1 MEGTAMNISYWTCS
15 EEGYHFHWEG
25 DSPQW
30 EDIHTE
36 LDMLE
41 MEGKA
46 AKVGD
51 SYRISHETA
60 VSFSR
65 DERELLTLP
74 PIFPYPLFV
83 GKEGLPQN
91 NSFRLKVNF
100 QKADG
105 TYFMNPEV
113 IGSYIDI
120 RPVCCYMCS
129 EAQYAILKSASS
141 CNAEIGRLK
150 EREKILACSLR
161 YVALIKENAKKI
173 DARLD
178 PFLEKIDVVAPDYLS
193 ISVEEDTDGTYYA
206 SPVILNAD
214 GSPYGE
220 KDASEFGR
228 KFKNGSKAQRSY
240 MGKDRTY
247 YVFDQEQQDGLQ
259 QIKEAR
265 KLTKEQAKTLVM
277 SPQSVF
283 TGAPFRFDRSEYSD
297 RVIDYGA
304 FIAKNYPYL
313 NGIEGG
319 WVPEE
324 GSGGREDLDGIDELD
339 EPEVTDENVAILKEL
354 IENALV
360 NGKSSISYQ
369 EKTYKLTSAFIEK
382 VMKYKEQGEGS
393 QEGAFGGRAGKDG
406 ETDITDGDE
415 DLTYKL
421 DYEFGGV
428 DGETDI
434 TDGDE
439 DGEKPKED
447 RGNLISEENSES
459 VGYEQANEQRR
470 QKRRKARFQ
479 KLGADLSM
487 EQVLSGF
494 KDDVVPFSYQKE
506 GIRWMAQ
513 NWKAGYQGVLLA
525 DDMGLG
531 KTMQV
536 LGLISGIKNAYGE
549 KDMNSVLVVAPVSL
563 LANWESEFIHFV
575 KEGVFEEIVPLY
587 GNSFRDFKRGH
598 DLRLDFSPVA
608 KNRIVLTSY
617 ETLRNYD
624 ISFGCIDWSFMVLD
638 EAQKIKNPVTLITN
652 AVKSMKY
659 DFAIAITGT
668 PVENAW
674 VDLWSIMDFVEPG
687 RLRDLKNF
695 CNTYQNQLRKLQGD
709 MAGQEA
715 LGKKL
720 EQELQPIFLRRQKTD
735 YLEGLPHKEVIPNP
749 VLMPP
754 VQREAYEKIIAVA
767 KKRKKKDILQVIAM
781 LRDTSLCPYLT
792 SYADSTFENMSV
804 DAFFNMSARLKA
816 TFQALVNIKA
826 RKEKVLIFV
835 TSRKMQRILKR
846 FLEKAFGI
854 SIQPPINGEL
864 IGLKRQQIVDAFNQK
879 EGFAILILSAEAGGV
894 GFNITAAN
902 HVIHLSRCWNPAKE
916 DQATDRVYR
925 IGQKK
930 EVHVYLP
937 IAQYEGGDSFDVKLD
952 RLLQYKRSLSQSVIF
967 PTADTEVDG
976 QDMYN
981 ELVGWNNDMESGSA
995 CSTSS
1000 YWTIEDTDKVT
1011 GDVFERMVA
1020 KLYASIPGYAAEE
1033 TKQTNNYGVDVVV
1046 ETDQKS
1052 RRGLL
1057 VRCQQMMGESLPHD
1071 SVEAIYSAI
1080 PFYEKKLGYHFSGVV
1095 VTNALDFTSHDKER
1109 AAAAGVKLIARQDL
1123 TKLLERYPLEKDL
1136 L

>member
-113 IGSYIDI
+113 IGSYIEI
-120 RPVCCYMCS
+120 RPGCCYMCS

-178 PFLEKIDVVAPDYLS
+178 LFLEKIDVVAPDYLS
-193 ISVEEDTDGTYYA
+193 ISVKEDTDGTYYA

-259 QIKEAR
+259 QIKKAR
-265 KLTKEQAKTLVM
+265 KLTKEQAKTLFL

-297 RVIDYGA
+297 RVLDYGA
-304 FIAKNYPYL
+304 FIAKNYLYL
-313 NGIEGG
+313 KGIEGG
-319 WVPEE
+319 WLPEE
-324 GSGGREDLDGIDELD
+324 GSVGREDLDGIDEFD
-339 EPEVTDENVAILKEL
+339 EPEVTEENVAILKEL
-354 IENALV
+354 VKKALS
-360 NGKSSISYQ
+360 NSKSSIAYQ
-369 EKTYKLTSAFIEK
+369 GKTYKLTGAFIEK
-382 VMKYKEQGEGS
+382 VM
-393 QEGAFGGRAGKDG
+393 GKDDV
-406 ETDITDGDE
+406 TDST
-415 DLTYKL
+415 
-421 DYEFGGV
+421 GGSA
-428 DGETDI
+428 
-434 TDGDE
+434 

-447 RGNLISEENSES
+447 KGNLISEENAES

-470 QKRRKARFQ
+470 KKRREARFQ

-494 KDDVVPFSYQKE
+494 KDSVVPFSYQKE

-536 LGLISGIKNAYGE
+536 LGLISGVKNAYAE

-575 KEGVFEEIVPLY
+575 KEGIFEEIVPLY

-638 EAQKIKNPVTLITN
+638 EAQKIKNPAALITN

-695 CNTYQNQLRKLQGD
+695 CNTYQNQLKKLQGD

-735 YLEGLPHKEVIPNP
+735 YLEGLPHKEVIPKP

-767 KKRKKKDILQVIAM
+767 KKGKKKDILQVIAM
-781 LRDTSLCPYLT
+781 LRDTSLCPHLT

-804 DAFFNMSARLKA
+804 DVFFNMSARLKA
-816 TFQALVNIKA
+816 TFQTLVNIKA

-925 IGQKK
+925 IGQEK

-952 RLLQYKRSLSQSVIF
+952 QLLQYKRSLSQSVIF

-981 ELVGWNNDMESGSA
+981 ELVGWNNVMESESA
-995 CSTSS
+995 CGTSS

-1052 RRGLL
+1052 RQGLL
-1057 VRCQQMMGESLPHD
+1057 VGCRQMMGASLSHD
-1071 SVEAIYSAI
+1071 SVEAICSAI
-1080 PFYEKKLGYHFSGVV
+1080 PFYEKQRGYHFSGVV

-1136 L
+1136 YMM

>member
-1 MEGTAMNISYWTCS
+1 M
-15 EEGYHFHWEG
+15 
-25 DSPQW
+25 
-30 EDIHTE
+30 
-36 LDMLE
+36 
-41 MEGKA
+41 
-46 AKVGD
+46 
-51 SYRISHETA
+51 
-60 VSFSR
+60 
-65 DERELLTLP
+65 
-74 PIFPYPLFV
+74 
-83 GKEGLPQN
+83 
-91 NSFRLKVNF
+91 
-100 QKADG
+100 
-105 TYFMNPEV
+105 
-113 IGSYIDI
+113 
-120 RPVCCYMCS
+120 
-129 EAQYAILKSASS
+129 
-141 CNAEIGRLK
+141 
-150 EREKILACSLR
+150 
-161 YVALIKENAKKI
+161 
-173 DARLD
+173 
-178 PFLEKIDVVAPDYLS
+178 
-193 ISVEEDTDGTYYA
+193 
-206 SPVILNAD
+206 
-214 GSPYGE
+214 
-220 KDASEFGR
+220 
-228 KFKNGSKAQRSY
+228 
-240 MGKDRTY
+240 
-247 YVFDQEQQDGLQ
+247 
-259 QIKEAR
+259 
-265 KLTKEQAKTLVM
+265 
-277 SPQSVF
+277 
-283 TGAPFRFDRSEYSD
+283 
-297 RVIDYGA
+297 
-304 FIAKNYPYL
+304 
-313 NGIEGG
+313 
-319 WVPEE
+319 
-324 GSGGREDLDGIDELD
+324 
-339 EPEVTDENVAILKEL
+339 AILKEL
-354 IENALV
+354 IENAFAK
-360 NGKSSISYQ
+360 NKSSISYQ
-369 EKTYKLTSAFIEK
+369 GKTYKLTGAFIEK
-382 VMKYKEQGEGS
+382 VM
-393 QEGAFGGRAGKDG
+393 GKDDV
-406 ETDITDGDE
+406 TDST
-415 DLTYKL
+415 
-421 DYEFGGV
+421 GGNA
-428 DGETDI
+428 
-434 TDGDE
+434 
-439 DGEKPKED
+439 DGEKPKKD
-447 RGNLISEENSES
+447 RGNLISEENAES

-470 QKRRKARFQ
+470 QKRREARFQ
-479 KLGADLSM
+479 KLGANLSM

-695 CNTYQNQLRKLQGD
+695 CNTYQNQLKKLQGD

-735 YLEGLPHKEVIPNP
+735 YLEGLPHKEVIPKP

-754 VQREAYEKIIAVA
+754 VQREAYEKIIADA
-767 KKRKKKDILQVIAM
+767 KKGKKKDILKVIAM
-781 LRDTSLCPYLT
+781 LRDTSLCPHLT

-804 DAFFNMSARLKA
+804 DVFFNMSARLKA

-952 RLLQYKRSLSQSVIF
+952 QLLQYKRSLSQSVIF

-1000 YWTIEDTDKVT
+1000 HWTIEDTDKVT

-1057 VRCQQMMGESLPHD
+1057 VRCQQMMGASLSHD

-1136 L
+1136 YMM

>member
-113 IGSYIDI
+113 IGSYVAIL
-120 RPVCCYMCS
+120 PGCGYMCS

-247 YVFDQEQQDGLQ
+247 YVFDQEQQNGLQ

-265 KLTKEQAKTLVM
+265 KLTKEQAKTLVL

-313 NGIEGG
+313 EGIEGG
-319 WVPEE
+319 WLPEE
-324 GSGGREDLDGIDELD
+324 GSVGREALDGIDELD

-354 IENALV
+354 IENALAKS
-360 NGKSSISYQ
+360 KSSIAYQ
-369 EKTYKLTSAFIEK
+369 GKTYKLTGAFIEK
-382 VMKYKEQGEGS
+382 VM
-393 QEGAFGGRAGKDG
+393 GKDDV
-406 ETDITDGDE
+406 TDST
-415 DLTYKL
+415 
-421 DYEFGGV
+421 GGSA
-428 DGETDI
+428 
-434 TDGDE
+434 

-447 RGNLISEENSES
+447 KGNLISEENSES

-470 QKRRKARFQ
+470 QKRREARFQ

-536 LGLISGIKNAYGE
+536 LGLISGIKNAYGG

-638 EAQKIKNPVTLITN
+638 EAQKIKNPAALITN

-695 CNTYQNQLRKLQGD
+695 CNTYQNQLKKLQGD

-735 YLEGLPHKEVIPNP
+735 YLEGLPHKEVIPKP

-767 KKRKKKDILQVIAM
+767 KKGKKKDILQVIAM
-781 LRDTSLCPYLT
+781 LRDTSLCPHLT

-804 DAFFNMSARLKA
+804 DVFFNMSARLKA
-816 TFQALVNIKA
+816 TFQTLVNIKA

-846 FLEKAFGI
+846 FLEKAFRI

-864 IGLKRQQIVDAFNQK
+864 IGLKRQQIVDDFNQK

-925 IGQKK
+925 IGQEK
-930 EVHVYLP
+930 EVYVYLP

-952 RLLQYKRSLSQSVIF
+952 QLLQYKRSLSQSVIF

-981 ELVGWNNDMESGSA
+981 ELVGWNNVMGSESA
-995 CSTSS
+995 CGTSS

-1052 RRGLL
+1052 RQGLL
-1057 VRCQQMMGESLPHD
+1057 VGCRQMMGASLSHD
-1071 SVEAIYSAI
+1071 SVEAICSAI
-1080 PFYEKKLGYHFSGVV
+1080 PFYEKQRGYHFSGVV

-1136 L
+1136 YMM

>member
-1 MEGTAMNISYWTCS
+1 MEGIAMNISYWTCS

-46 AKVGD
+46 VKVGD

-113 IGSYIDI
+113 IGSYIEI
-120 RPVCCYMCS
+120 RPGCCYMCS

-265 KLTKEQAKTLVM
+265 KLTKEQAKTLVL

-283 TGAPFRFDRSEYSD
+283 TGAPFRFDRGEYSD
-297 RVIDYGA
+297 RVIEYGA
-304 FIAKNYPYL
+304 FIAKKYPYL

-319 WVPEE
+319 WLPEE
-324 GSGGREDLDGIDELD
+324 GSVGREYLDGIDELD
-339 EPEVTDENVAILKEL
+339 EPEVTEENVAILKEL
-354 IENALV
+354 IENAFAK
-360 NGKSSISYQ
+360 NKSSISYQ
-369 EKTYKLTSAFIEK
+369 GKTYKLTGAFIEK
-382 VMKYKEQGEGS
+382 VMGKNDVTDSTGGS
-393 QEGAFGGRAGKDG
+393 AN
-406 ETDITDGDE
+406 
-415 DLTYKL
+415 
-421 DYEFGGV
+421 
-428 DGETDI
+428 
-434 TDGDE
+434 
-439 DGEKPKED
+439 GEKPKED
-447 RGNLISEENSES
+447 RGNLISEENAES

-470 QKRRKARFQ
+470 QKRREARFQ

-494 KDDVVPFSYQKE
+494 KDSVVPFSYQKE

-536 LGLISGIKNAYGE
+536 LGLISGVKNAYGE

-638 EAQKIKNPVTLITN
+638 EAQKIKNPAALITN

-695 CNTYQNQLRKLQGD
+695 CNTYQNQLKKLQGD

-735 YLEGLPHKEVIPNP
+735 YLEGLPHKEVIPKP

-767 KKRKKKDILQVIAM
+767 KKGKKKDILQVIAM
-781 LRDTSLCPYLT
+781 LRDTSLCPHLT

-804 DAFFNMSARLKA
+804 DVFFNMSARLKA
-816 TFQALVNIKA
+816 TFQTLVNIKA

-925 IGQKK
+925 IGQEK

-952 RLLQYKRSLSQSVIF
+952 QLLQYKRSLSQSVIF

-981 ELVGWNNDMESGSA
+981 ELVGWNNVMESESA
-995 CSTSS
+995 CGTSS

-1052 RRGLL
+1052 RQGLL
-1057 VRCQQMMGESLPHD
+1057 VGCRQMMGASLPHD
-1071 SVEAIYSAI
+1071 SVEAICSAI
-1080 PFYEKKLGYHFSGVV
+1080 PFYEKKRGYHFSGVV

-1136 L
+1136 YMM

>member
-46 AKVGD
+46 VKVGD

-91 NSFRLKVNF
+91 NSFSLKVNF

-113 IGSYIDI
+113 IGSYIEI
-120 RPVCCYMCS
+120 RPGCCYMCS

-193 ISVEEDTDGTYYA
+193 ISVKEDTDGTYYA
-206 SPVILNAD
+206 SPIILNAD

-265 KLTKEQAKTLVM
+265 KLTKEQAKTLLL

-283 TGAPFRFDRSEYSD
+283 TGAPFRFDRGEYSD
-297 RVIDYGA
+297 RVIEYGA
-304 FIAKNYPYL
+304 FIAKKYPYL

-319 WVPEE
+319 WLPEE
-324 GSGGREDLDGIDELD
+324 GSVGREDLDGIDELD

-354 IENALV
+354 IKNALV
-360 NGKSSISYQ
+360 NGQSSISYQ
-369 EKTYKLTSAFIEK
+369 GKTYKLTSAFIEK
-382 VMKYKEQGEGS
+382 VMKYKEQGEGLRK
-393 QEGAFGGRAGKDG
+393 GALGGRAGKDG
-406 ETDITDGDE
+406 ETDIT
-415 DLTYKL
+415 
-421 DYEFGGV
+421 GGSA
-428 DGETDI
+428 
-434 TDGDE
+434 
-439 DGEKPKED
+439 DGEKPKKD
-447 RGNLISEENSES
+447 RGNLISEENAES

-470 QKRRKARFQ
+470 QKRREARFQ

-695 CNTYQNQLRKLQGD
+695 CNTYQNQLKKLQGD

-735 YLEGLPHKEVIPNP
+735 YLEGLPHKEVIPKP

-767 KKRKKKDILQVIAM
+767 KKGKKKDILKVIAM
-781 LRDTSLCPYLT
+781 LRDTSLCPHLT

-804 DAFFNMSARLKA
+804 DAFFNMS
-816 TFQALVNIKA
+816 
-826 RKEKVLIFV
+826 
-835 TSRKMQRILKR
+835 
-846 FLEKAFGI
+846 
-854 SIQPPINGEL
+854 
-864 IGLKRQQIVDAFNQK
+864 
-879 EGFAILILSAEAGGV
+879 
-894 GFNITAAN
+894 
-902 HVIHLSRCWNPAKE
+902 
-916 DQATDRVYR
+916 
-925 IGQKK
+925 
-930 EVHVYLP
+930 
-937 IAQYEGGDSFDVKLD
+937 
-952 RLLQYKRSLSQSVIF
+952 
-967 PTADTEVDG
+967 
-976 QDMYN
+976 
-981 ELVGWNNDMESGSA
+981 
-995 CSTSS
+995 
-1000 YWTIEDTDKVT
+1000 
-1011 GDVFERMVA
+1011 
-1020 KLYASIPGYAAEE
+1020 
-1033 TKQTNNYGVDVVV
+1033 
-1046 ETDQKS
+1046 
-1052 RRGLL
+1052 RG
-1057 VRCQQMMGESLPHD
+1057 
-1071 SVEAIYSAI
+1071 
-1080 PFYEKKLGYHFSGVV
+1080 
-1095 VTNALDFTSHDKER
+1095 
-1109 AAAAGVKLIARQDL
+1109 
-1123 TKLLERYPLEKDL
+1123 
-1136 L
+1136 

>member
-100 QKADG
+100 QKADE

-113 IGSYIDI
+113 IGSYIEI
-120 RPVCCYMCS
+120 RPGCCYMCS
-129 EAQYAILKSASS
+129 EEQYAILKSASS

-193 ISVEEDTDGTYYA
+193 ISVKEDTDGTYYA

-259 QIKEAR
+259 QIKKAR
-265 KLTKEQAKTLVM
+265 KLTKEQAKTLVL

-283 TGAPFRFDRSEYSD
+283 TGAPFRFDRGEYSD
-297 RVIDYGA
+297 RVIEYGA
-304 FIAKNYPYL
+304 FIAKKYPYL

-319 WVPEE
+319 WLPEE
-324 GSGGREDLDGIDELD
+324 GSVGREDLDGIDELD
-339 EPEVTDENVAILKEL
+339 EPEVTEENVAILKEL
-354 IENALV
+354 IENAFAK
-360 NGKSSISYQ
+360 NKSSISYQ
-369 EKTYKLTSAFIEK
+369 GKTYKLTGAFIEK
-382 VMKYKEQGEGS
+382 VMGKNDVTDSTGGS
-393 QEGAFGGRAGKDG
+393 A
-406 ETDITDGDE
+406 
-415 DLTYKL
+415 
-421 DYEFGGV
+421 
-428 DGETDI
+428 
-434 TDGDE
+434 

-447 RGNLISEENSES
+447 RGNLISEENAES

-470 QKRRKARFQ
+470 QKRREARFQ

-536 LGLISGIKNAYGE
+536 LGLISGVKNAYGE

-695 CNTYQNQLRKLQGD
+695 CNTYQNQLKKLQGD

-735 YLEGLPHKEVIPNP
+735 YLEGLPHKQVIPKP

-754 VQREAYEKIIAVA
+754 VQREAYEKIIADA
-767 KKRKKKDILQVIAM
+767 KKGKKKDILKVIAM
-781 LRDTSLCPYLT
+781 LRDTSLCPHLT

-826 RKEKVLIFV
+826 R
-835 TSRKMQRILKR
+835 
-846 FLEKAFGI
+846 
-854 SIQPPINGEL
+854 
-864 IGLKRQQIVDAFNQK
+864 
-879 EGFAILILSAEAGGV
+879 
-894 GFNITAAN
+894 
-902 HVIHLSRCWNPAKE
+902 
-916 DQATDRVYR
+916 
-925 IGQKK
+925 
-930 EVHVYLP
+930 
-937 IAQYEGGDSFDVKLD
+937 
-952 RLLQYKRSLSQSVIF
+952 
-967 PTADTEVDG
+967 
-976 QDMYN
+976 
-981 ELVGWNNDMESGSA
+981 
-995 CSTSS
+995 
-1000 YWTIEDTDKVT
+1000 
-1011 GDVFERMVA
+1011 
-1020 KLYASIPGYAAEE
+1020 
-1033 TKQTNNYGVDVVV
+1033 
-1046 ETDQKS
+1046 
-1052 RRGLL
+1052 
-1057 VRCQQMMGESLPHD
+1057 
-1071 SVEAIYSAI
+1071 
-1080 PFYEKKLGYHFSGVV
+1080 
-1095 VTNALDFTSHDKER
+1095 
-1109 AAAAGVKLIARQDL
+1109 
-1123 TKLLERYPLEKDL
+1123 
-1136 L
+1136 

>member
-1 MEGTAMNISYWTCS
+1 MNISYWTCS

-46 AKVGD
+46 VKVGD
-51 SYRISHETA
+51 FYRISHETA

-120 RPVCCYMCS
+120 RPGCCYMCS

-193 ISVEEDTDGTYYA
+193 ISVKEDTDGTYYA

-220 KDASEFGR
+220 KDANEFGR

-265 KLTKEQAKTLVM
+265 KLTKEQAKTLVL

-283 TGAPFRFDRSEYSD
+283 TGAPFRFDRDEYSD
-297 RVIDYGA
+297 RVIEYGA
-304 FIAKNYPYL
+304 FIAKKYPYL

-319 WVPEE
+319 WLPEE
-324 GSGGREDLDGIDELD
+324 GSVGREDLDGIDELD
-339 EPEVTDENVAILKEL
+339 EPEVTEENVAILKEL
-354 IENALV
+354 IENAFAK
-360 NGKSSISYQ
+360 NKSSISYQ
-369 EKTYKLTSAFIEK
+369 GKTYKLTGAFIEK
-382 VMKYKEQGEGS
+382 VM
-393 QEGAFGGRAGKDG
+393 GKDDV
-406 ETDITDGDE
+406 TDST
-415 DLTYKL
+415 
-421 DYEFGGV
+421 GGSA
-428 DGETDI
+428 
-434 TDGDE
+434 
-439 DGEKPKED
+439 DGEKPKKD
-447 RGNLISEENSES
+447 RGNLISEENAES

-470 QKRRKARFQ
+470 QKRREARFQ

-536 LGLISGIKNAYGE
+536 LGLISGVKNAYGE

-695 CNTYQNQLRKLQGD
+695 CNTYQNQL
-709 MAGQEA
+709 
-715 LGKKL
+715 KKL
-720 EQELQPIFLRRQKTD
+720 H
-735 YLEGLPHKEVIPNP
+735 G
-749 VLMPP
+749 
-754 VQREAYEKIIAVA
+754 
-767 KKRKKKDILQVIAM
+767 
-781 LRDTSLCPYLT
+781 
-792 SYADSTFENMSV
+792 
-804 DAFFNMSARLKA
+804 
-816 TFQALVNIKA
+816 
-826 RKEKVLIFV
+826 
-835 TSRKMQRILKR
+835 
-846 FLEKAFGI
+846 
-854 SIQPPINGEL
+854 
-864 IGLKRQQIVDAFNQK
+864 
-879 EGFAILILSAEAGGV
+879 
-894 GFNITAAN
+894 
-902 HVIHLSRCWNPAKE
+902 
-916 DQATDRVYR
+916 
-925 IGQKK
+925 
-930 EVHVYLP
+930 
-937 IAQYEGGDSFDVKLD
+937 
-952 RLLQYKRSLSQSVIF
+952 
-967 PTADTEVDG
+967 
-976 QDMYN
+976 
-981 ELVGWNNDMESGSA
+981 
-995 CSTSS
+995 
-1000 YWTIEDTDKVT
+1000 
-1011 GDVFERMVA
+1011 
-1020 KLYASIPGYAAEE
+1020 
-1033 TKQTNNYGVDVVV
+1033 
-1046 ETDQKS
+1046 
-1052 RRGLL
+1052 
-1057 VRCQQMMGESLPHD
+1057 
-1071 SVEAIYSAI
+1071 
-1080 PFYEKKLGYHFSGVV
+1080 
-1095 VTNALDFTSHDKER
+1095 
-1109 AAAAGVKLIARQDL
+1109 
-1123 TKLLERYPLEKDL
+1123 
-1136 L
+1136 

>member
-319 WVPEE
+319 WLPEE

-393 QEGAFGGRAGKDG
+393 QEGAFGGRAGK
-406 ETDITDGDE
+406 
-415 DLTYKL
+415 
-421 DYEFGGV
+421 

>member
-1 MEGTAMNISYWTCS
+1 MNTSYWTCS

-113 IGSYIDI
+113 IGSYVAIL
-120 RPVCCYMCS
+120 PGCGYMCS
-129 EAQYAILKSASS
+129 EAQYAILKSVSS

-193 ISVEEDTDGTYYA
+193 ISVKEDTDGTYYA

-247 YVFDQEQQDGLQ
+247 YVFDQEQQNGLQ

-265 KLTKEQAKTLVM
+265 KLTKEQAKTLVL

-297 RVIDYGA
+297 RVIEYGA

-313 NGIEGG
+313 KGIEGG
-319 WVPEE
+319 WLPEE
-324 GSGGREDLDGIDELD
+324 GSVGREDLDGIDEFD
-339 EPEVTDENVAILKEL
+339 EPEVTEENVAILKEL
-354 IENALV
+354 VKKALS
-360 NGKSSISYQ
+360 NSKSSIAYQ
-369 EKTYKLTSAFIEK
+369 GKTYKLTGAFIEK
-382 VMKYKEQGEGS
+382 VM
-393 QEGAFGGRAGKDG
+393 GKDDV
-406 ETDITDGDE
+406 TDST
-415 DLTYKL
+415 
-421 DYEFGGV
+421 GGSA
-428 DGETDI
+428 
-434 TDGDE
+434 
-439 DGEKPKED
+439 DGEKSKED
-447 RGNLISEENSES
+447 KGNLISEENAES

-470 QKRRKARFQ
+470 KKRREARFQ

-494 KDDVVPFSYQKE
+494 KDSVVPFSYQKE

-536 LGLISGIKNAYGE
+536 LGLISGVKNAYAE

-575 KEGVFEEIVPLY
+575 KEGIFEEIVPLY

-638 EAQKIKNPVTLITN
+638 EAQKIKNPAALITN

-695 CNTYQNQLRKLQGD
+695 CNTYQNQLKKLQGD

-735 YLEGLPHKEVIPNP
+735 YLEGLPHKEVIPKP

-767 KKRKKKDILQVIAM
+767 KKGKKKDILQVIAM
-781 LRDTSLCPYLT
+781 LRDTSLCPHLT

-804 DAFFNMSARLKA
+804 DVFFNMSARLKA
-816 TFQALVNIKA
+816 TFQTLVNIKA

-925 IGQKK
+925 IGQEK

-952 RLLQYKRSLSQSVIF
+952 QLLQYKRSLSQSVIF

-981 ELVGWNNDMESGSA
+981 ELVGWNNVMESESA
-995 CSTSS
+995 CGTSS

-1033 TKQTNNYGVDVVV
+1033 TKQTNNYGVDLVV

-1052 RRGLL
+1052 RQGLL
-1057 VRCQQMMGESLPHD
+1057 VGCRQMMGASLSHD
-1071 SVEAIYSAI
+1071 SVEAICSAI
-1080 PFYEKKLGYHFSGVV
+1080 PFYEKQRGYHFSGVV

-1136 L
+1136 YVM

>member
-1 MEGTAMNISYWTCS
+1 MEGEGIAMNISYWTCS

-46 AKVGD
+46 VKVGD

-113 IGSYIDI
+113 IGSYINI
-120 RPVCCYMCS
+120 RPGCCYMCS

-141 CNAEIGRLK
+141 CNAETGRLK

-193 ISVEEDTDGTYYA
+193 ISVKEDTDGTYYA
-206 SPVILNAD
+206 SPIILNAD

-265 KLTKEQAKTLVM
+265 KLTKEQAKTLVL

-283 TGAPFRFDRSEYSD
+283 TGAPFRFDRGEYSD
-297 RVIDYGA
+297 RVIEYGA
-304 FIAKNYPYL
+304 FIAKKYPYL

-319 WVPEE
+319 WLPEE
-324 GSGGREDLDGIDELD
+324 GSVGREDLDGIDELD
-339 EPEVTDENVAILKEL
+339 EPEVTEENVAILKEL
-354 IENALV
+354 IENAFAK
-360 NGKSSISYQ
+360 NKSSISYQ
-369 EKTYKLTSAFIEK
+369 GKTYKLTGAFIEK
-382 VMKYKEQGEGS
+382 VM
-393 QEGAFGGRAGKDG
+393 GKDDV
-406 ETDITDGDE
+406 TDST
-415 DLTYKL
+415 
-421 DYEFGGV
+421 GGSA
-428 DGETDI
+428 
-434 TDGDE
+434 
-439 DGEKPKED
+439 DGEKPKKD
-447 RGNLISEENSES
+447 RGNLISEENAES

-470 QKRRKARFQ
+470 KKRREARFQ

-494 KDDVVPFSYQKE
+494 KDSVVPFSYQKE

-536 LGLISGIKNAYGE
+536 LGLISGVKNAYAE

-575 KEGVFEEIVPLY
+575 KEGIFEEIVPLY
-587 GNSFRDFKRGH
+587 GNSFRDFKRGD

-638 EAQKIKNPVTLITN
+638 EAQKIKNPAALITN

-674 VDLWSIMDFVEPG
+674 VDLWCIMDFVEPG

-695 CNTYQNQLRKLQGD
+695 CNTYQNQLKKLQGD

-735 YLEGLPHKEVIPNP
+735 YLEGLPHKEVIPKP

-767 KKRKKKDILQVIAM
+767 KKGKKKKGDILKVIAM
-781 LRDTSLCPYLT
+781 LRDTSLCPHLT

-804 DAFFNMSARLKA
+804 DVFFNMSARLKA
-816 TFQALVNIKA
+816 TFQTLVNIKA

-864 IGLKRQQIVDAFNQK
+864 LGLKRQQIVDAFNQK

-925 IGQKK
+925 IGQEK

-952 RLLQYKRSLSQSVIF
+952 QLLQYKRSLSQSVIF

-976 QDMYN
+976 EDMYN
-981 ELVGWNNDMESGSA
+981 ELVGWSSVMESGSA
-995 CSTSS
+995 GSS
-1000 YWTIEDTDKVT
+1000 SLYWTIEDTDKVT
-1011 GDVFERMVA
+1011 GDIFERMVA
-1020 KLYASIPGYAAEE
+1020 KLYASIPGYEVEE

-1046 ETDQKS
+1046 YTDRKS
-1052 RRGLL
+1052 RQGLL
-1057 VRCQQMMGESLPHD
+1057 VRCRQMAGESQSHD
-1071 SVEAIYSAI
+1071 SVEAVCSAI
-1080 PFYEKKLGYHFSGVV
+1080 PFYEKERGYRFSGVV
-1095 VTNALDFTSHDKER
+1095 VSNALDFTSHDKER

-1136 L
+1136 YMM

>member
-1 MEGTAMNISYWTCS
+1 
-15 EEGYHFHWEG
+15 
-25 DSPQW
+25 
-30 EDIHTE
+30 
-36 LDMLE
+36 

-113 IGSYIDI
+113 IGSYVAIL
-120 RPVCCYMCS
+120 PGCGYMCS
-129 EAQYAILKSASS
+129 EAQYAILKSVSS

-150 EREKILACSLR
+150 EREKILACNLR

-178 PFLEKIDVVAPDYLS
+178 PFLEKVDVVAPDYLS
-193 ISVEEDTDGTYYA
+193 ISVKEDTDGTYYA

-259 QIKEAR
+259 QIKKAR
-265 KLTKEQAKTLVM
+265 KLTKEQANTLFL

-297 RVIDYGA
+297 RVLDYGA
-304 FIAKNYPYL
+304 FIAKNYLYL
-313 NGIEGG
+313 KGIEGG
-319 WVPEE
+319 WLPEE
-324 GSGGREDLDGIDELD
+324 GSVGREDLDGIDELD

-354 IENALV
+354 IENALAKS
-360 NGKSSISYQ
+360 KSSIAYQ
-369 EKTYKLTSAFIEK
+369 GKTYKLTGAFIEK
-382 VMKYKEQGEGS
+382 VM
-393 QEGAFGGRAGKDG
+393 GKDDV
-406 ETDITDGDE
+406 TDST
-415 DLTYKL
+415 
-421 DYEFGGV
+421 GGSA
-428 DGETDI
+428 
-434 TDGDE
+434 

-447 RGNLISEENSES
+447 KGNLISEENAES

-470 QKRRKARFQ
+470 KKRREARFQ

-494 KDDVVPFSYQKE
+494 KDSVVPFSYQKE

-536 LGLISGIKNAYGE
+536 LGLISGVKNAYAE

-575 KEGVFEEIVPLY
+575 KEGIFEEIVPLY

-638 EAQKIKNPVTLITN
+638 EAQKIKNPAALITN

-695 CNTYQNQLRKLQGD
+695 CNTYQNQLKKLQGD

-735 YLEGLPHKEVIPNP
+735 YLEGLPHKEVIPKP

-767 KKRKKKDILQVIAM
+767 KKGKKKDILQVIAM
-781 LRDTSLCPYLT
+781 LRDTSLCPHLT

-804 DAFFNMSARLKA
+804 DVFFNMSARLKA
-816 TFQALVNIKA
+816 TFQTLVNIKA

-925 IGQKK
+925 IGQEK
-930 EVHVYLP
+930 EVYVYLP

-952 RLLQYKRSLSQSVIF
+952 QLLQYKRSLSQSVIF

-981 ELVGWNNDMESGSA
+981 ELVGWNNVMESESA
-995 CSTSS
+995 CGTSS

-1052 RRGLL
+1052 RQGLL
-1057 VRCQQMMGESLPHD
+1057 VGCRQMMGASLPHD
-1071 SVEAIYSAI
+1071 SVEAICSAI
-1080 PFYEKKLGYHFSGVV
+1080 PFYEKQRGYHFSGVV

-1123 TKLLERYPLEKDL
+1123 TKLLERYPLEKDIYVM
-1136 L
+1136 

>member
-1 MEGTAMNISYWTCS
+1 MEGEGIAMNISYWTCS

-113 IGSYIDI
+113 IGSYIEI
-120 RPVCCYMCS
+120 RPGCCYMCS
-129 EAQYAILKSASS
+129 EEQYAILKSASS

-193 ISVEEDTDGTYYA
+193 ISVKEDTDGTYYA

-265 KLTKEQAKTLVM
+265 KLTKEQAKTLVL

-283 TGAPFRFDRSEYSD
+283 TGAPFRFDRGEYSD
-297 RVIDYGA
+297 RVIEYGA
-304 FIAKNYPYL
+304 FIAKKYPYL

-319 WVPEE
+319 WLPEE
-324 GSGGREDLDGIDELD
+324 GSVGREDLDGIDELD
-339 EPEVTDENVAILKEL
+339 EPEVTEENVAILKEL
-354 IENALV
+354 IENAFAK
-360 NGKSSISYQ
+360 NKSSISYQ
-369 EKTYKLTSAFIEK
+369 GKTYKLTGAFIEK
-382 VMKYKEQGEGS
+382 VM
-393 QEGAFGGRAGKDG
+393 GKDDV
-406 ETDITDGDE
+406 TDST
-415 DLTYKL
+415 
-421 DYEFGGV
+421 GGSA
-428 DGETDI
+428 
-434 TDGDE
+434 
-439 DGEKPKED
+439 DGEKPKKD
-447 RGNLISEENSES
+447 RGNLISEENAES

-470 QKRRKARFQ
+470 QKRREARFQ

-487 EQVLSGF
+487 KQVLSGF

-695 CNTYQNQLRKLQGD
+695 CNTYQNQLKKLQGD

-735 YLEGLPHKEVIPNP
+735 YLEGLPHKEVIPKP

-754 VQREAYEKIIAVA
+754 VQREAYEKIIADA
-767 KKRKKKDILQVIAM
+767 KKGKKKDILKVIAM
-781 LRDTSLCPYLT
+781 LRDTSLCPHLT

-952 RLLQYKRSLSQSVIF
+952 QLLQYKRSLSQSVIF

-981 ELVGWNNDMESGSA
+981 KLVGWNNDMESGSA
-995 CSTSS
+995 CSTAS

-1057 VRCQQMMGESLPHD
+1057 VRCQQMMGESLSPD

-1123 TKLLERYPLEKDL
+1123 TKLLERYHLEKDL
-1136 L
+1136 YMM

>member
-1 MEGTAMNISYWTCS
+1 MNISYWTCS

-113 IGSYIDI
+113 IGSYVAIL
-120 RPVCCYMCS
+120 PGCGYMCS

-193 ISVEEDTDGTYYA
+193 ISVKEDTDGTYYA

-240 MGKDRTY
+240 VGKDRTY
-247 YVFDQEQQDGLQ
+247 YVFDQEQQNGLQ

-265 KLTKEQAKTLVM
+265 KLTKEQAKTLVL

-313 NGIEGG
+313 KGIEGG
-319 WVPEE
+319 WLPEE
-324 GSGGREDLDGIDELD
+324 GSVGREDLDGIDELD

-354 IENALV
+354 IKKALA
-360 NGKSSISYQ
+360 NGKSSIAYQ
-369 EKTYKLTSAFIEK
+369 GKTYKLTGAFIEK
-382 VMKYKEQGEGS
+382 VM
-393 QEGAFGGRAGKDG
+393 GKDDV
-406 ETDITDGDE
+406 TDST
-415 DLTYKL
+415 
-421 DYEFGGV
+421 GGSA
-428 DGETDI
+428 
-434 TDGDE
+434 

-447 RGNLISEENSES
+447 KGNLISEENAES

-470 QKRRKARFQ
+470 KKRREARFQ

-494 KDDVVPFSYQKE
+494 KDSVVPFSYQKE

-536 LGLISGIKNAYGE
+536 LGLISGVKNAYGE

-638 EAQKIKNPVTLITN
+638 EAQKIKNPAALITN

-695 CNTYQNQLRKLQGD
+695 CNTYQNQLKKLQGD

-735 YLEGLPHKEVIPNP
+735 YLEGLPHKEVIPKP

-767 KKRKKKDILQVIAM
+767 KKGKKKDILQVIAM
-781 LRDTSLCPYLT
+781 LRDTSLCPHLT

-804 DAFFNMSARLKA
+804 DVFFNMSARLKA
-816 TFQALVNIKA
+816 TFQTLVNIKA

-925 IGQKK
+925 IGQEK

-952 RLLQYKRSLSQSVIF
+952 QLLQYKRSLSQSVIF

-981 ELVGWNNDMESGSA
+981 ELVGWNNVMESESA
-995 CSTSS
+995 CGTSS

-1052 RRGLL
+1052 RQGLL
-1057 VRCQQMMGESLPHD
+1057 VGCRQMMGASLSHD
-1071 SVEAIYSAI
+1071 SVEAICSAI
-1080 PFYEKKLGYHFSGVV
+1080 PFYEKQRGYHFSGVV

-1136 L
+1136 YMM

>member
-1 MEGTAMNISYWTCS
+1 MEGIAMNTSYWTCS

-113 IGSYIDI
+113 IGSYVAIL
-120 RPVCCYMCS
+120 PGCGYMCS
-129 EAQYAILKSASS
+129 EAQYAILKSVSS

-193 ISVEEDTDGTYYA
+193 ISVKEDTDGTYYA

-247 YVFDQEQQDGLQ
+247 YVFDQELQNGLQ

-265 KLTKEQAKTLVM
+265 KLTKEQAKTLFL

-297 RVIDYGA
+297 RVIEYGA

-313 NGIEGG
+313 KGIEGG
-319 WVPEE
+319 WLPEE
-324 GSGGREDLDGIDELD
+324 GSVGREDLDGIDEFD
-339 EPEVTDENVAILKEL
+339 EPEVTEENVAILKEL
-354 IENALV
+354 VKKALS
-360 NGKSSISYQ
+360 NSKSSIAYQ
-369 EKTYKLTSAFIEK
+369 GKTYKLTGAFIEK
-382 VMKYKEQGEGS
+382 VM
-393 QEGAFGGRAGKDG
+393 GKDDV
-406 ETDITDGDE
+406 TDST
-415 DLTYKL
+415 
-421 DYEFGGV
+421 GGSA
-428 DGETDI
+428 
-434 TDGDE
+434 
-439 DGEKPKED
+439 DGEKSKED
-447 RGNLISEENSES
+447 KGNLISEENAES

-470 QKRRKARFQ
+470 QKRRETRFQ

-494 KDDVVPFSYQKE
+494 KDSVVPFSYQKE

-536 LGLISGIKNAYGE
+536 LGLISGVKNAYAE

-587 GNSFRDFKRGH
+587 GNSFRDFKRGD

-638 EAQKIKNPVTLITN
+638 EAQKIKNPAALITN

-695 CNTYQNQLRKLQGD
+695 CNTYQNQLKKLQGD

-735 YLEGLPHKEVIPNP
+735 YLEGLPHKEVIPKP

-767 KKRKKKDILQVIAM
+767 KKGKKKKGDILKVIAM
-781 LRDTSLCPYLT
+781 LRDTSLCPHLT

-804 DAFFNMSARLKA
+804 DVFFNMSARLKA
-816 TFQALVNIKA
+816 TFQTLVNIKA

-925 IGQKK
+925 IGQEK

-952 RLLQYKRSLSQSVIF
+952 QLLQYKRSLSQSVIF

-981 ELVGWNNDMESGSA
+981 ELVGWNNVMESESA
-995 CSTSS
+995 CGTSS

-1052 RRGLL
+1052 RQGLL
-1057 VRCQQMMGESLPHD
+1057 VGCRQMMGASLSHD
-1071 SVEAIYSAI
+1071 SVEAICSAI
-1080 PFYEKKLGYHFSGVV
+1080 PFYEKQRGYHFSGVV

-1136 L
+1136 YMM

>member
-1 MEGTAMNISYWTCS
+1 MNISYWTCS

-113 IGSYIDI
+113 IGSYVAIL
-120 RPVCCYMCS
+120 PGCGYMCS
-129 EAQYAILKSASS
+129 EAQYAILKSVSS

-193 ISVEEDTDGTYYA
+193 ISVKEDTDGTYYA

-247 YVFDQEQQDGLQ
+247 YVFDQEQQNGLQ

-265 KLTKEQAKTLVM
+265 KLTKEQAKTLVL

-297 RVIDYGA
+297 RVIEYGA

-313 NGIEGG
+313 KGIEGG
-319 WVPEE
+319 WLPEE
-324 GSGGREDLDGIDELD
+324 GSVGREDLDGIDEFD
-339 EPEVTDENVAILKEL
+339 EPEVTEENVAILKEL
-354 IENALV
+354 VKKALS
-360 NGKSSISYQ
+360 NSKSSIAYQ
-369 EKTYKLTSAFIEK
+369 GKTYKLTGAFIEK
-382 VMKYKEQGEGS
+382 VM
-393 QEGAFGGRAGKDG
+393 GKDDV
-406 ETDITDGDE
+406 TDST
-415 DLTYKL
+415 
-421 DYEFGGV
+421 GGSA
-428 DGETDI
+428 
-434 TDGDE
+434 
-439 DGEKPKED
+439 DGEKSKED
-447 RGNLISEENSES
+447 KGNLISEENAES

-470 QKRRKARFQ
+470 QKRREVRFQ

-494 KDDVVPFSYQKE
+494 KDSVVPFSYQKE

-536 LGLISGIKNAYGE
+536 LGLISGVKNAYAE

-575 KEGVFEEIVPLY
+575 KEGIFEEIVPLY

-638 EAQKIKNPVTLITN
+638 EAQKIKNPAALITN

-695 CNTYQNQLRKLQGD
+695 CNTYQNQLKKLQGD

-735 YLEGLPHKEVIPNP
+735 YLEGLPHKEVIPKP

-767 KKRKKKDILQVIAM
+767 KKGKKKDILQVIAM
-781 LRDTSLCPYLT
+781 LRDTSLCPHLT

-804 DAFFNMSARLKA
+804 DVFFNMSARLKA
-816 TFQALVNIKA
+816 TFQTLVNIKA

-846 FLEKAFGI
+846 FLEKAFRI

-864 IGLKRQQIVDAFNQK
+864 IGLKRQQIVDDFNQK

-925 IGQKK
+925 IGQEK

-952 RLLQYKRSLSQSVIF
+952 QLLQYKRSLSQSVIF

-981 ELVGWNNDMESGSA
+981 ELVGWNNVMESESA
-995 CSTSS
+995 CGTSS

-1052 RRGLL
+1052 RQGLL
-1057 VRCQQMMGESLPHD
+1057 VGCRQMMGASPSHD
-1071 SVEAIYSAI
+1071 SVEAICSAI
-1080 PFYEKKLGYHFSGVV
+1080 PFYEKQRGYHFLGVV

>member
-1 MEGTAMNISYWTCS
+1 MEGEGIAMNISYWTCS

-46 AKVGD
+46 VKVGD

-120 RPVCCYMCS
+120 RPGCCYMCS

-193 ISVEEDTDGTYYA
+193 ISVKEDTDGTYYA
-206 SPVILNAD
+206 SPIILNAD

-265 KLTKEQAKTLVM
+265 KLTKEQAKTLVL

-283 TGAPFRFDRSEYSD
+283 TGAPFRFDRDEYSD
-297 RVIDYGA
+297 RVIEYGA
-304 FIAKNYPYL
+304 FIAKKYPYL

-319 WVPEE
+319 WLPEE
-324 GSGGREDLDGIDELD
+324 GSVGREDLDGIDELD
-339 EPEVTDENVAILKEL
+339 EPEVTEENVAILKEL
-354 IENALV
+354 IENAFAK
-360 NGKSSISYQ
+360 NKSSISYQ
-369 EKTYKLTSAFIEK
+369 GKTYKLTGAFIEK
-382 VMKYKEQGEGS
+382 VM
-393 QEGAFGGRAGKDG
+393 GKDDV
-406 ETDITDGDE
+406 TDST
-415 DLTYKL
+415 
-421 DYEFGGV
+421 GGSA
-428 DGETDI
+428 
-434 TDGDE
+434 

-447 RGNLISEENSES
+447 RGNLISEENAES

-470 QKRRKARFQ
+470 QKRREARFQ

-536 LGLISGIKNAYGE
+536 LGLISGVKNAYGE

-695 CNTYQNQLRKLQGD
+695 CNTYQNQLKKLQGD

-735 YLEGLPHKEVIPNP
+735 YLEGLPHKEVIPKP

-754 VQREAYEKIIAVA
+754 VQREAYEKIIADA
-767 KKRKKKDILQVIAM
+767 KKGKKKDILKVIAM
-781 LRDTSLCPYLT
+781 LRDTSLCPHLT

-952 RLLQYKRSLSQSVIF
+952 QLLQYKRSLSQSVIF

-981 ELVGWNNDMESGSA
+981 ELVGWNNDLESGSA

-1057 VRCQQMMGESLPHD
+1057 VRCQQMMGASLSHD
-1071 SVEAIYSAI
+1071 SGEAIYSAI

>member
-1 MEGTAMNISYWTCS
+1 M
-15 EEGYHFHWEG
+15 
-25 DSPQW
+25 
-30 EDIHTE
+30 
-36 LDMLE
+36 
-41 MEGKA
+41 
-46 AKVGD
+46 
-51 SYRISHETA
+51 
-60 VSFSR
+60 
-65 DERELLTLP
+65 
-74 PIFPYPLFV
+74 
-83 GKEGLPQN
+83 
-91 NSFRLKVNF
+91 
-100 QKADG
+100 
-105 TYFMNPEV
+105 
-113 IGSYIDI
+113 
-120 RPVCCYMCS
+120 
-129 EAQYAILKSASS
+129 
-141 CNAEIGRLK
+141 
-150 EREKILACSLR
+150 
-161 YVALIKENAKKI
+161 
-173 DARLD
+173 
-178 PFLEKIDVVAPDYLS
+178 
-193 ISVEEDTDGTYYA
+193 
-206 SPVILNAD
+206 
-214 GSPYGE
+214 
-220 KDASEFGR
+220 
-228 KFKNGSKAQRSY
+228 
-240 MGKDRTY
+240 
-247 YVFDQEQQDGLQ
+247 
-259 QIKEAR
+259 
-265 KLTKEQAKTLVM
+265 
-277 SPQSVF
+277 
-283 TGAPFRFDRSEYSD
+283 
-297 RVIDYGA
+297 
-304 FIAKNYPYL
+304 
-313 NGIEGG
+313 
-319 WVPEE
+319 
-324 GSGGREDLDGIDELD
+324 
-339 EPEVTDENVAILKEL
+339 AILKEL
-354 IENALV
+354 IENAFAK
-360 NGKSSISYQ
+360 NKSSISYQ
-369 EKTYKLTSAFIEK
+369 GKTYKLTGAFIEK
-382 VMKYKEQGEGS
+382 VM
-393 QEGAFGGRAGKDG
+393 GKDDV
-406 ETDITDGDE
+406 TDST
-415 DLTYKL
+415 
-421 DYEFGGV
+421 GGSA
-428 DGETDI
+428 
-434 TDGDE
+434 

-447 RGNLISEENSES
+447 RGNLISEENAES

-470 QKRRKARFQ
+470 QKRREARFQ

-536 LGLISGIKNAYGE
+536 LGLISGVKNAYGE

-695 CNTYQNQLRKLQGD
+695 CNTYQNQLKKLQGD

-735 YLEGLPHKEVIPNP
+735 YLEGLPHKEVIPKP

-767 KKRKKKDILQVIAM
+767 KKGKKKDILKVIAM
-781 LRDTSLCPYLT
+781 LRDTSLCPHLT

-952 RLLQYKRSLSQSVIF
+952 QLLQYKRSLSQSVIF

-981 ELVGWNNDMESGSA
+981 KLVGWNNDMESGSA
-995 CSTSS
+995 CSTAS

-1057 VRCQQMMGESLPHD
+1057 VRCQQMMGASLSHD

>member
-1 MEGTAMNISYWTCS
+1 MEGEGIAMNISYWTCS

-46 AKVGD
+46 VKVGD

-120 RPVCCYMCS
+120 RPGCCYMCS

-193 ISVEEDTDGTYYA
+193 ISVKEDTDGTYYA
-206 SPVILNAD
+206 SPIILNAD

-265 KLTKEQAKTLVM
+265 KLTKEQAKTLVL

-283 TGAPFRFDRSEYSD
+283 TGAPFRFDRGEYSD
-297 RVIDYGA
+297 RVIEYGA
-304 FIAKNYPYL
+304 FIAKKYPYL

-319 WVPEE
+319 WLPEE
-324 GSGGREDLDGIDELD
+324 GSVGREDLDGIDELD
-339 EPEVTDENVAILKEL
+339 EPEVTEENVAILKEL
-354 IENALV
+354 IENAFAK
-360 NGKSSISYQ
+360 NKSSISYQ
-369 EKTYKLTSAFIEK
+369 GKTYKLTGAFIEK
-382 VMKYKEQGEGS
+382 VM
-393 QEGAFGGRAGKDG
+393 GKDDV
-406 ETDITDGDE
+406 TDST
-415 DLTYKL
+415 
-421 DYEFGGV
+421 GGSA
-428 DGETDI
+428 
-434 TDGDE
+434 

-447 RGNLISEENSES
+447 RGNLISEENAES

-470 QKRRKARFQ
+470 QKRREARFQ

-494 KDDVVPFSYQKE
+494 KDDVVPFPYQKE

-536 LGLISGIKNAYGE
+536 LGLISGVKNAYGE

-695 CNTYQNQLRKLQGD
+695 CNTYQNQLKKLQGD

-735 YLEGLPHKEVIPNP
+735 YLEGLPHKEVIPKP

-754 VQREAYEKIIAVA
+754 VQREAYEKIIAFA
-767 KKRKKKDILQVIAM
+767 KKGKKKKGDILKVIAM
-781 LRDTSLCPYLT
+781 LRDTSLCPHLT

-952 RLLQYKRSLSQSVIF
+952 KLLQYKRSLSQSVIF

-1057 VRCQQMMGESLPHD
+1057 VRCQQMMGASLSHD

-1136 L
+1136 YMM

>member
-113 IGSYIDI
+113 IGSYVAIL
-120 RPVCCYMCS
+120 PGCGYMCS

-150 EREKILACSLR
+150 GREKILACSLR

-247 YVFDQEQQDGLQ
+247 YVFDQEQQNGLQ

-265 KLTKEQAKTLVM
+265 KLTKEQAKTLVL

-304 FIAKNYPYL
+304 FIVKNYPYL
-313 NGIEGG
+313 EGIEGG
-319 WVPEE
+319 WLPEE
-324 GSGGREDLDGIDELD
+324 GSVGREALDGIDELD
-339 EPEVTDENVAILKEL
+339 EPEVTEENVAILKEL
-354 IENALV
+354 VKKALS
-360 NGKSSISYQ
+360 NSKSSIAYQ
-369 EKTYKLTSAFIEK
+369 GKTYKLTGAFIEK
-382 VMKYKEQGEGS
+382 VM
-393 QEGAFGGRAGKDG
+393 GKDDV
-406 ETDITDGDE
+406 TDST
-415 DLTYKL
+415 
-421 DYEFGGV
+421 GGSA
-428 DGETDI
+428 
-434 TDGDE
+434 
-439 DGEKPKED
+439 DGEKSKED
-447 RGNLISEENSES
+447 KGNLISEENAES

-470 QKRRKARFQ
+470 QKRREARFQ

-494 KDDVVPFSYQKE
+494 KDSVVPFSYQKE

-536 LGLISGIKNAYGE
+536 LGLISGVKNAYGE

-638 EAQKIKNPVTLITN
+638 EAQKIKNPAALITN

-695 CNTYQNQLRKLQGD
+695 CNTYQNQLKKLQGD

-735 YLEGLPHKEVIPNP
+735 YLEGLPHKEVIPKP

-767 KKRKKKDILQVIAM
+767 KKGKKKDILQVIAM
-781 LRDTSLCPYLT
+781 LRDTSLCPHLT

-804 DAFFNMSARLKA
+804 DVFFNMSARLKA
-816 TFQALVNIKA
+816 TFQTLVNIKA

-925 IGQKK
+925 IGQEK

-952 RLLQYKRSLSQSVIF
+952 QLLQYKRSLSQSVIF

-981 ELVGWNNDMESGSA
+981 ELVGWNNVMESESA
-995 CSTSS
+995 CGTSA

-1020 KLYASIPGYAAEE
+1020 KFYASIPGYAAEE

-1052 RRGLL
+1052 RQGLL
-1057 VRCQQMMGESLPHD
+1057 VGCRQMMGASPSHD
-1071 SVEAIYSAI
+1071 SVEAICSAI
-1080 PFYEKKLGYHFSGVV
+1080 PFYEKQRGYHFSGVV

-1136 L
+1136 YMM

>member
-113 IGSYIDI
+113 IGSYIEI
-120 RPVCCYMCS
+120 RPGCCYMCS

-161 YVALIKENAKKI
+161 YVALIKENAQKI

-259 QIKEAR
+259 QIKKAR
-265 KLTKEQAKTLVM
+265 KLTKEQAKTLLL

-297 RVIDYGA
+297 RVIEYGA
-304 FIAKNYPYL
+304 FITKNYPYL
-313 NGIEGG
+313 KGIEGG
-319 WVPEE
+319 WLPEE
-324 GSGGREDLDGIDELD
+324 GSVGREDLDGIDEFD
-339 EPEVTDENVAILKEL
+339 EPKVTEENVAILKEL
-354 IENALV
+354 VKKALS
-360 NGKSSISYQ
+360 NSKSSISYQ
-369 EKTYKLTSAFIEK
+369 GKTYKLTGAFIEK
-382 VMKYKEQGEGS
+382 VM
-393 QEGAFGGRAGKDG
+393 GKDDV
-406 ETDITDGDE
+406 TDST
-415 DLTYKL
+415 
-421 DYEFGGV
+421 GGSA
-428 DGETDI
+428 
-434 TDGDE
+434 
-439 DGEKPKED
+439 DGEKSKED
-447 RGNLISEENSES
+447 KGNLISEENAES

-470 QKRRKARFQ
+470 QKRREARFQ

-494 KDDVVPFSYQKE
+494 KDSVVPFSYQKE

-536 LGLISGIKNAYGE
+536 LGLISGVKNAYAE

-638 EAQKIKNPVTLITN
+638 EAQKIKNPAALITN

-695 CNTYQNQLRKLQGD
+695 CNTYQNQLKKLQGD

-735 YLEGLPHKEVIPNP
+735 YLEGLPHKEVIPKP

-767 KKRKKKDILQVIAM
+767 KKGKKKDILQVIAM
-781 LRDTSLCPYLT
+781 LRDTSLCPHLT

-804 DAFFNMSARLKA
+804 DVFFNMSARLKA
-816 TFQALVNIKA
+816 TFQTLVNIKA

-925 IGQKK
+925 IGQEK

-952 RLLQYKRSLSQSVIF
+952 QLLQYKRSLSQSVIF

-981 ELVGWNNDMESGSA
+981 ELVGWNNVMESESA
-995 CSTSS
+995 CGTSS

-1052 RRGLL
+1052 RQGLL
-1057 VRCQQMMGESLPHD
+1057 VGCRQMMGASLPHD
-1071 SVEAIYSAI
+1071 SVEAICSAI
-1080 PFYEKKLGYHFSGVV
+1080 PFYEKQRGYHFSGVV

-1109 AAAAGVKLIARQDL
+1109 AAADGVKLIARQDL

-1136 L
+1136 YMM

>member
-113 IGSYIDI
+113 IGSYVAIL
-120 RPVCCYMCS
+120 PGCGYMCS

-193 ISVEEDTDGTYYA
+193 ISVKEDTDGTYYA

-247 YVFDQEQQDGLQ
+247 YVFDQEQQNGLQ

-265 KLTKEQAKTLVM
+265 KLTKEQAKTLVL

-313 NGIEGG
+313 KGIEGG
-319 WVPEE
+319 WLPEE
-324 GSGGREDLDGIDELD
+324 GSVGREDLDGIDELD
-339 EPEVTDENVAILKEL
+339 EPEVTEENVAILKEL
-354 IENALV
+354 VKKALS
-360 NGKSSISYQ
+360 NSKSSIAYQ
-369 EKTYKLTSAFIEK
+369 GKTYKLTGAFIEK
-382 VMKYKEQGEGS
+382 VM
-393 QEGAFGGRAGKDG
+393 GKDDV
-406 ETDITDGDE
+406 TDST
-415 DLTYKL
+415 
-421 DYEFGGV
+421 GGSA
-428 DGETDI
+428 
-434 TDGDE
+434 
-439 DGEKPKED
+439 DGEKSKED
-447 RGNLISEENSES
+447 KGNLISEENAES

-470 QKRRKARFQ
+470 QKRREARFQ

-494 KDDVVPFSYQKE
+494 KDSVVPFSYQKE

-536 LGLISGIKNAYGE
+536 LGLISGVKNAYGE

-638 EAQKIKNPVTLITN
+638 EAQKIKNPAALITN

-695 CNTYQNQLRKLQGD
+695 CNTYQNQLKKLQGD

-735 YLEGLPHKEVIPNP
+735 YLEGLPHKEVIPKP

-767 KKRKKKDILQVIAM
+767 KKGKKKDILQVIAM
-781 LRDTSLCPYLT
+781 LRDTSLCPHLT

-804 DAFFNMSARLKA
+804 DVFFNMSARLKA
-816 TFQALVNIKA
+816 TFQTLVNIKA

-925 IGQKK
+925 IGQEK

-952 RLLQYKRSLSQSVIF
+952 QLLQYKRSLSQSVIF

-981 ELVGWNNDMESGSA
+981 ELVGWNNVMESESA
-995 CSTSS
+995 CGTSA

-1057 VRCQQMMGESLPHD
+1057 VRCQQMMGASLSHD
-1071 SVEAIYSAI
+1071 SVEAICSAI
-1080 PFYEKKLGYHFSGVV
+1080 PFYEKQRGYHFSGVV

-1109 AAAAGVKLIARQDL
+1109 AAADGVKLIARQDL

-1136 L
+1136 YMM

>member
-1 MEGTAMNISYWTCS
+1 MNISYWTCS

-113 IGSYIDI
+113 IGSYVAIL
-120 RPVCCYMCS
+120 PGCGYMCS
-129 EAQYAILKSASS
+129 EAQYAILKSVSS

-193 ISVEEDTDGTYYA
+193 ISVKEDTDGTYYA

-247 YVFDQEQQDGLQ
+247 YVFDQEQQNGLQ

-265 KLTKEQAKTLVM
+265 KLTKEQAKTLVL

-297 RVIDYGA
+297 RVIEYGA

-313 NGIEGG
+313 KGIEGG
-319 WVPEE
+319 WLPEE
-324 GSGGREDLDGIDELD
+324 GSVGREDLDGIDEFD
-339 EPEVTDENVAILKEL
+339 EPEVTEENVAILKEL
-354 IENALV
+354 VKKALS
-360 NGKSSISYQ
+360 NSKSSIAYQ
-369 EKTYKLTSAFIEK
+369 GKTYKLTGAFIEK
-382 VMKYKEQGEGS
+382 VM
-393 QEGAFGGRAGKDG
+393 GKDDV
-406 ETDITDGDE
+406 TDSTGGSADG
-415 DLTYKL
+415 
-421 DYEFGGV
+421 V
-428 DGETDI
+428 
-434 TDGDE
+434 
-439 DGEKPKED
+439 KPKED
-447 RGNLISEENSES
+447 KGNLISEENAES

-470 QKRRKARFQ
+470 KKRREARFQ

-494 KDDVVPFSYQKE
+494 KDSVVPFSYQKE

-536 LGLISGIKNAYGE
+536 LGLISGVKNAYGE

-575 KEGVFEEIVPLY
+575 KEGIFEEIVPLY

-638 EAQKIKNPVTLITN
+638 EAQKIKNPAALITN

-695 CNTYQNQLRKLQGD
+695 CNTYQNQLKKLQGD

-735 YLEGLPHKEVIPNP
+735 YLEGLPHKEVIPKP

-767 KKRKKKDILQVIAM
+767 KKGKKKKGDILKVIAM
-781 LRDTSLCPYLT
+781 LRDTSLCPHLT

-804 DAFFNMSARLKA
+804 DVFFNMSARLKA

-925 IGQKK
+925 IGQEK
-930 EVHVYLP
+930 EVYVYLP

-952 RLLQYKRSLSQSVIF
+952 QLLQYKRSLSQSVIF

-981 ELVGWNNDMESGSA
+981 ELVGWNNVMESESA
-995 CSTSS
+995 CGTSS

-1052 RRGLL
+1052 RQGLL
-1057 VRCQQMMGESLPHD
+1057 VGCRQMMGASLPHD
-1071 SVEAIYSAI
+1071 SVEAICSAI
-1080 PFYEKKLGYHFSGVV
+1080 PFYEKQRGYHFSGVV

-1109 AAAAGVKLIARQDL
+1109 AAAAGVKLIVRQDL

-1136 L
+1136 YMM

>member
-113 IGSYIDI
+113 IGSYVAIL
-120 RPVCCYMCS
+120 PGCGYMCS

-193 ISVEEDTDGTYYA
+193 ISVKEDTDGTYYA

-259 QIKEAR
+259 QIKKAR
-265 KLTKEQAKTLVM
+265 KLTKEQAKTLFL

-297 RVIDYGA
+297 RVLDYGA
-304 FIAKNYPYL
+304 FIAKNYLYL
-313 NGIEGG
+313 KGIEGG
-319 WVPEE
+319 WLPEE
-324 GSGGREDLDGIDELD
+324 GSVGREDLDGIDELD
-339 EPEVTDENVAILKEL
+339 KPEVTDENVAILKEL
-354 IENALV
+354 IENALAKS
-360 NGKSSISYQ
+360 KSSIAYQ
-369 EKTYKLTSAFIEK
+369 GKTYKLTGAFIEK
-382 VMKYKEQGEGS
+382 VM
-393 QEGAFGGRAGKDG
+393 GKDDV
-406 ETDITDGDE
+406 TDST
-415 DLTYKL
+415 
-421 DYEFGGV
+421 GGSA
-428 DGETDI
+428 
-434 TDGDE
+434 

-447 RGNLISEENSES
+447 KGNLISEENAES

-470 QKRRKARFQ
+470 KKRREARFQ

-494 KDDVVPFSYQKE
+494 KDSVVPFSYQKE

-536 LGLISGIKNAYGE
+536 LGLISGVKNAYAE

-575 KEGVFEEIVPLY
+575 KEGIFEEIVPLY

-638 EAQKIKNPVTLITN
+638 EAQKIKNPAALITN

-695 CNTYQNQLRKLQGD
+695 CNTYQNQLKKLQGD

-735 YLEGLPHKEVIPNP
+735 YLEGLPHKEVIPKP

-767 KKRKKKDILQVIAM
+767 KKGKKKDILQVIAM
-781 LRDTSLCPYLT
+781 LRDTSLCPHLT

-804 DAFFNMSARLKA
+804 DVFFNMSARLKA
-816 TFQALVNIKA
+816 TFQTLVNIKA

-925 IGQKK
+925 IGQEK

-952 RLLQYKRSLSQSVIF
+952 QLLQYKRSLSQSVIF

-981 ELVGWNNDMESGSA
+981 ELVGWNNVMGSESA
-995 CSTSS
+995 CGTSS

-1052 RRGLL
+1052 RQGLL
-1057 VRCQQMMGESLPHD
+1057 VGCRQMMGASPSHD
-1071 SVEAIYSAI
+1071 SVEAICSAI
-1080 PFYEKKLGYHFSGVV
+1080 PFYEKQRGYHFSGVV

-1136 L
+1136 YMM

>member
-1 MEGTAMNISYWTCS
+1 MNISYWTCS

-46 AKVGD
+46 VKVGD

-113 IGSYIDI
+113 IGSYVAIL
-120 RPVCCYMCS
+120 PGCGYMCS
-129 EAQYAILKSASS
+129 EAQYAILKSVSS

-193 ISVEEDTDGTYYA
+193 ISVKEDTDGTYYA

-247 YVFDQEQQDGLQ
+247 YVFDQEQQNGLQ

-265 KLTKEQAKTLVM
+265 KLTKEQAKTLVL

-297 RVIDYGA
+297 RVIEYGA

-313 NGIEGG
+313 KGIEGG
-319 WVPEE
+319 WLPEE
-324 GSGGREDLDGIDELD
+324 GSVGREDLDGIDEFD

-354 IENALV
+354 IENALAKS
-360 NGKSSISYQ
+360 KSSIAYQ
-369 EKTYKLTSAFIEK
+369 GKTYKLTGAFIEK
-382 VMKYKEQGEGS
+382 VM
-393 QEGAFGGRAGKDG
+393 GKDDV
-406 ETDITDGDE
+406 TDST
-415 DLTYKL
+415 
-421 DYEFGGV
+421 GGSA
-428 DGETDI
+428 
-434 TDGDE
+434 
-439 DGEKPKED
+439 DGEKSKED
-447 RGNLISEENSES
+447 KGNLISEENAES

-470 QKRRKARFQ
+470 KKRREARFQ

-494 KDDVVPFSYQKE
+494 KDSVVPFSYQKE

-536 LGLISGIKNAYGE
+536 LGLISGVKNAYAE

-575 KEGVFEEIVPLY
+575 KEGIFEEIVPLY

-638 EAQKIKNPVTLITN
+638 EAQKIKNPAALITN

-695 CNTYQNQLRKLQGD
+695 CNTYQNQLKKLQGD

-735 YLEGLPHKEVIPNP
+735 YLEGLPHKEVIPKP

-767 KKRKKKDILQVIAM
+767 KKGKKKDILQVIAM
-781 LRDTSLCPYLT
+781 LRDTSLCPHLT

-804 DAFFNMSARLKA
+804 DVFFNMSARLKA
-816 TFQALVNIKA
+816 TFQTLVNIKA

-864 IGLKRQQIVDAFNQK
+864 IGLKRQQIVDDFNQK

-925 IGQKK
+925 IGQEK

-952 RLLQYKRSLSQSVIF
+952 QLLQYKRSLSQSVIF

-981 ELVGWNNDMESGSA
+981 ELVGWNNVMESESA
-995 CSTSS
+995 CGTSS

-1052 RRGLL
+1052 RQGLL
-1057 VRCQQMMGESLPHD
+1057 VGCRQMMRASLSHD
-1071 SVEAIYSAI
+1071 SVEAICSAI
-1080 PFYEKKLGYHFSGVV
+1080 PFYEKQRGYHFSGVV

-1136 L
+1136 YMM

>member
-74 PIFPYPLFV
+74 PIFAYPLFV

-120 RPVCCYMCS
+120 RPGCCYMCS

-193 ISVEEDTDGTYYA
+193 ISVKEDTDGTYYA

-283 TGAPFRFDRSEYSD
+283 TGAPFRFDRDEYSD
-297 RVIDYGA
+297 RVIEYGA
-304 FIAKNYPYL
+304 FIAKKYPYL

-319 WVPEE
+319 WLPEE
-324 GSGGREDLDGIDELD
+324 GSVGREDLDGIDELD
-339 EPEVTDENVAILKEL
+339 EPEVTEENVAILKEL
-354 IENALV
+354 IENAFAK
-360 NGKSSISYQ
+360 NKSSISYQ
-369 EKTYKLTSAFIEK
+369 GKTYKLTSAFIEK
-382 VMKYKEQGEGS
+382 VM
-393 QEGAFGGRAGKDG
+393 GKDDV
-406 ETDITDGDE
+406 TDST
-415 DLTYKL
+415 
-421 DYEFGGV
+421 GGSA
-428 DGETDI
+428 
-434 TDGDE
+434 

-447 RGNLISEENSES
+447 RGNLISEENAES

-470 QKRRKARFQ
+470 QKRREARFQ

-494 KDDVVPFSYQKE
+494 KDSVVPFSYQKE

-563 LANWESEFIHFV
+563 LANWENEFIHFV

-695 CNTYQNQLRKLQGD
+695 CNTYQNQLKKLQGD

-735 YLEGLPHKEVIPNP
+735 YLEGLPHKEVIPKP

-754 VQREAYEKIIAVA
+754 VQREAYEKIIADA
-767 KKRKKKDILQVIAM
+767 KKGKKKDILKVIAM
-781 LRDTSLCPYLT
+781 LRDTSLCPHLT

-804 DAFFNMSARLKA
+804 DTFFNMSARLKA

-864 IGLKRQQIVDAFNQK
+864 VGLKRQQIVDAFNQK

-952 RLLQYKRSLSQSVIF
+952 QLLQYKRSLSQSVIF

-981 ELVGWNNDMESGSA
+981 KLVGWNNDMESGSA
-995 CSTSS
+995 CSTAS

-1057 VRCQQMMGESLPHD
+1057 VRCQQMMGASLSQD
-1071 SVEAIYSAI
+1071 SVESIYSAI

-1136 L
+1136 YMM

>member
-1 MEGTAMNISYWTCS
+1 MEGEGIAMNISYWTCS

-46 AKVGD
+46 VKVGD

-120 RPVCCYMCS
+120 RPGCCYMCS

-193 ISVEEDTDGTYYA
+193 ISVKEDTDGTYYA
-206 SPVILNAD
+206 SPIILNAD

-283 TGAPFRFDRSEYSD
+283 TGAPFRFDRGEYSD
-297 RVIDYGA
+297 RVIEYGA
-304 FIAKNYPYL
+304 FIAKKYPYL

-319 WVPEE
+319 WLPEE
-324 GSGGREDLDGIDELD
+324 GSVGREDLDGIDELD
-339 EPEVTDENVAILKEL
+339 EPEVTEENVAILKEL
-354 IENALV
+354 IENAFAK
-360 NGKSSISYQ
+360 NKSSISYQ
-369 EKTYKLTSAFIEK
+369 GKTYKLTGAFIEK
-382 VMKYKEQGEGS
+382 VM
-393 QEGAFGGRAGKDG
+393 GKDDV
-406 ETDITDGDE
+406 TDST
-415 DLTYKL
+415 
-421 DYEFGGV
+421 GGSA
-428 DGETDI
+428 
-434 TDGDE
+434 

-447 RGNLISEENSES
+447 RGNLISEENAES

-470 QKRRKARFQ
+470 QKRREARFQ

-531 KTMQV
+531 KT
-536 LGLISGIKNAYGE
+536 
-549 KDMNSVLVVAPVSL
+549 
-563 LANWESEFIHFV
+563 
-575 KEGVFEEIVPLY
+575 
-587 GNSFRDFKRGH
+587 
-598 DLRLDFSPVA
+598 
-608 KNRIVLTSY
+608 
-617 ETLRNYD
+617 
-624 ISFGCIDWSFMVLD
+624 
-638 EAQKIKNPVTLITN
+638 
-652 AVKSMKY
+652 
-659 DFAIAITGT
+659 
-668 PVENAW
+668 
-674 VDLWSIMDFVEPG
+674 
-687 RLRDLKNF
+687 
-695 CNTYQNQLRKLQGD
+695 LQ
-709 MAGQEA
+709 A
-715 LGKKL
+715 
-720 EQELQPIFLRRQKTD
+720 
-735 YLEGLPHKEVIPNP
+735 
-749 VLMPP
+749 
-754 VQREAYEKIIAVA
+754 
-767 KKRKKKDILQVIAM
+767 IAM
-781 LRDTSLCPYLT
+781 LANVYPQEPRSSLIVMPRTLLFNWGNEIRKFRPELTFYTYHGTSRDLQEAKQAQIILT
-792 SYADSTFENMSV
+792 TYATVRNDIETLKDEEFYYVILDESQNIKNMQSQV
-804 DAFFNMSARLKA
+804 SRAAMLLKA
-816 TFQALVNIKA
+816 QHRLALSGTPIENNLGELYTLFRFLNPAMFGSTEDFTRQYATPIQKDGDKEALHELKKKIYPFILRRVKAEVLTELPEKIEQILYVDMSPEQQAFYEQRRLFYYKTVKEQIKEQGVRKSQFFSLQALSELRQIASIPDAKSDNAIASPKRELLQEQIMDVIA
-826 RKEKVLIFV
+826 SGHKVLVFANFLASLEGVAEDLAQAEIQYLLMTGATRDRQTLVQQFQNDDNV
-835 TSRKMQRILKR
+835 KVFLMTLKT
-846 FLEKAFGI
+846 
-854 SIQPPINGEL
+854 
-864 IGLKRQQIVDAFNQK
+864 
-879 EGFAILILSAEAGGV
+879 GGV
-894 GFNITAAN
+894 GLNLTAADY
-902 HVIHLSRCWNPAKE
+902 IFIYDPWWNIAAE
-916 DQATDRVYR
+916 NQAIDRTHR
-925 IGQKK
+925 IGQDKT
-930 EVHVYLP
+930 VFSY
-937 IAQYEGGDSFDVKLD
+937 KLIT
-952 RLLQYKRSLSQSVIF
+952 K
-967 PTADTEVDG
+967 G
-976 QDMYN
+976 
-981 ELVGWNNDMESGSA
+981 
-995 CSTSS
+995 
-1000 YWTIEDTDKVT
+1000 TIEEKIL
-1011 GDVFERMVA
+1011 
-1020 KLYASIPGYAAEE
+1020 KLQELKRELFDNLISSDGASI
-1033 TKQTNNYGVDVVV
+1033 K
-1046 ETDQKS
+1046 
-1052 RRGLL
+1052 
-1057 VRCQQMMGESLPHD
+1057 
-1071 SVEAIYSAI
+1071 
-1080 PFYEKKLGYHFSGVV
+1080 
-1095 VTNALDFTSHDKER
+1095 ALDEEDVEFVL
-1109 AAAAGVKLIARQDL
+1109 GM
-1123 TKLLERYPLEKDL
+1123 
-1136 L
+1136 

>member
-113 IGSYIDI
+113 IGSYVAIL
-120 RPVCCYMCS
+120 PGCGYMCS

-259 QIKEAR
+259 QIKKAR
-265 KLTKEQAKTLVM
+265 KLTKEQAKTLLL

-297 RVIDYGA
+297 RVLDYGA

-313 NGIEGG
+313 KGIEGG
-319 WVPEE
+319 WLPEE
-324 GSGGREDLDGIDELD
+324 GSVGREDLDGIDEFD
-339 EPEVTDENVAILKEL
+339 EPEVTEENVAILKEL
-354 IENALV
+354 IENALA

-382 VMKYKEQGEGS
+382 VM
-393 QEGAFGGRAGKDG
+393 GKDDV
-406 ETDITDGDE
+406 TDST
-415 DLTYKL
+415 
-421 DYEFGGV
+421 GGSA
-428 DGETDI
+428 
-434 TDGDE
+434 

-447 RGNLISEENSES
+447 KGNLISEENAES

-470 QKRRKARFQ
+470 QKRREARFQ

-494 KDDVVPFSYQKE
+494 KDSVVPFSYQKE

-536 LGLISGIKNAYGE
+536 LGLISGVKNAYGE

-575 KEGVFEEIVPLY
+575 KEGIFEEIVPLY

-638 EAQKIKNPVTLITN
+638 EAQKIKNPAALITN

-695 CNTYQNQLRKLQGD
+695 CNTYQNQLKKLQGD

-735 YLEGLPHKEVIPNP
+735 YLEGLPHKEVIPKP

-767 KKRKKKDILQVIAM
+767 KKGKKKDILQVIAM
-781 LRDTSLCPYLT
+781 LRDTSLCPHLT

-804 DAFFNMSARLKA
+804 DVFFNMSARLKA
-816 TFQALVNIKA
+816 TFQTLVNIKA

-925 IGQKK
+925 IGQEK

-952 RLLQYKRSLSQSVIF
+952 QLLQYKRSLSQSVIF

-981 ELVGWNNDMESGSA
+981 ELVGWNNVMESESA
-995 CSTSS
+995 CGTSS

-1052 RRGLL
+1052 RQGLL
-1057 VRCQQMMGESLPHD
+1057 VGCRQMMGASLPHD
-1071 SVEAIYSAI
+1071 SVEAICSAI
-1080 PFYEKKLGYHFSGVV
+1080 PFYEKQRGYHFSGVV

-1136 L
+1136 YMM

>member
-1 MEGTAMNISYWTCS
+1 MEGEGIAMNISYWTCS

-46 AKVGD
+46 VKVGD

-113 IGSYIDI
+113 IGSYVAIL
-120 RPVCCYMCS
+120 PGCGYMCS
-129 EAQYAILKSASS
+129 EAQYVILKSVSS

-193 ISVEEDTDGTYYA
+193 ISVKEDTDGTYYA

-247 YVFDQEQQDGLQ
+247 YVFDQEQQNGLQ

-265 KLTKEQAKTLVM
+265 KLTKEQAKTLVL

-297 RVIDYGA
+297 RVIEYGA

-313 NGIEGG
+313 KGIEGG
-319 WVPEE
+319 WLPEE
-324 GSGGREDLDGIDELD
+324 GSVGREDLDGIDEFD
-339 EPEVTDENVAILKEL
+339 EPEVTEENVAILKEL
-354 IENALV
+354 VKKALS
-360 NGKSSISYQ
+360 NSKSSIAYQ
-369 EKTYKLTSAFIEK
+369 GKTYKLTGAFIEK
-382 VMKYKEQGEGS
+382 VM
-393 QEGAFGGRAGKDG
+393 GKDDV
-406 ETDITDGDE
+406 TDST
-415 DLTYKL
+415 
-421 DYEFGGV
+421 GGSA
-428 DGETDI
+428 
-434 TDGDE
+434 
-439 DGEKPKED
+439 DGEKSKED
-447 RGNLISEENSES
+447 KGNLISEENAES

-470 QKRRKARFQ
+470 QKRREARFQ

-494 KDDVVPFSYQKE
+494 KDSVVPFSYQKE

-536 LGLISGIKNAYGE
+536 LGLISGVKNAYAE

-638 EAQKIKNPVTLITN
+638 EAQKIKNPAALITN

-695 CNTYQNQLRKLQGD
+695 CNTYQNQLKKLQGD

-735 YLEGLPHKEVIPNP
+735 YLEGLPHKEVIPKP

-767 KKRKKKDILQVIAM
+767 KKGKKKDILQVIAM
-781 LRDTSLCPYLT
+781 LRDTSLCPHLT

-804 DAFFNMSARLKA
+804 DVFFNMSARLKA
-816 TFQALVNIKA
+816 TFQTLVNIKA

-925 IGQKK
+925 IGQEK

-952 RLLQYKRSLSQSVIF
+952 QLLQYKRSLSQSVIF

-981 ELVGWNNDMESGSA
+981 ELVGWNNVMESGSA

-1033 TKQTNNYGVDVVV
+1033 PKQTNNYGVDVVV

-1052 RRGLL
+1052 RQGLL
-1057 VRCQQMMGESLPHD
+1057 VGCRQMMGASLSHD
-1071 SVEAIYSAI
+1071 SVEAICSAI
-1080 PFYEKKLGYHFSGVV
+1080 PFYEKQRGYHFSGVV

-1136 L
+1136 YVM

>member
-113 IGSYIDI
+113 IGSYVAIL
-120 RPVCCYMCS
+120 PGCGYMCS
-129 EAQYAILKSASS
+129 EAQYAILKSVSS

-247 YVFDQEQQDGLQ
+247 YVFDQEQQNGLQ

-265 KLTKEQAKTLVM
+265 KLTKEQAKTLFL

-297 RVIDYGA
+297 RVIEYGA
-304 FIAKNYPYL
+304 FIAKNYSYL
-313 NGIEGG
+313 KGIEGG
-319 WVPEE
+319 WLPEE
-324 GSGGREDLDGIDELD
+324 GSVGREDLDGIDELD
-339 EPEVTDENVAILKEL
+339 EPEVTEENVAILKEL
-354 IENALV
+354 VKKALS
-360 NGKSSISYQ
+360 NSKSSIAYQ
-369 EKTYKLTSAFIEK
+369 GKTYKLTGAFIEK
-382 VMKYKEQGEGS
+382 VM
-393 QEGAFGGRAGKDG
+393 GKDDV
-406 ETDITDGDE
+406 TDST
-415 DLTYKL
+415 
-421 DYEFGGV
+421 GGSA
-428 DGETDI
+428 
-434 TDGDE
+434 
-439 DGEKPKED
+439 DGEKSKED
-447 RGNLISEENSES
+447 KGNLISEENAES

-470 QKRRKARFQ
+470 QKRREARFQ

-494 KDDVVPFSYQKE
+494 KDSVVPFSYQKE

-536 LGLISGIKNAYGE
+536 LGLISGVKNAYGE

-638 EAQKIKNPVTLITN
+638 EAQKIKNPAALITN

-695 CNTYQNQLRKLQGD
+695 CNTYQNQLKKLQGD

-735 YLEGLPHKEVIPNP
+735 YLEGLPHKEVIPKP

-767 KKRKKKDILQVIAM
+767 KKGKKKDILQVIAM
-781 LRDTSLCPYLT
+781 LRDTSLCPHLT

-804 DAFFNMSARLKA
+804 DVFFNMSARLKA
-816 TFQALVNIKA
+816 TFQTLVNIKA

-925 IGQKK
+925 IGQEK

-952 RLLQYKRSLSQSVIF
+952 QLLQYKRSLSQSVIF

-981 ELVGWNNDMESGSA
+981 ELVGWNNVMESESA
-995 CSTSS
+995 CGTSS

-1052 RRGLL
+1052 RQGLL
-1057 VRCQQMMGESLPHD
+1057 VGCRQMMGASLSHD
-1071 SVEAIYSAI
+1071 SVEAICSAI
-1080 PFYEKKLGYHFSGVV
+1080 PFYEKQRGYHFSGVV

-1136 L
+1136 YMM

>member
-46 AKVGD
+46 TKVGD

-113 IGSYIDI
+113 IGSYVAIL
-120 RPVCCYMCS
+120 PGCGYMCS
-129 EAQYAILKSASS
+129 EAQYAILKSVSS

-161 YVALIKENAKKI
+161 YVALIKENAQKI

-178 PFLEKIDVVAPDYLS
+178 PFLEKINVVAPDYLS
-193 ISVEEDTDGTYYA
+193 ISVKEDTDGTYYA

-247 YVFDQEQQDGLQ
+247 YVFDQEQQNGLQ
-259 QIKEAR
+259 QIKETR
-265 KLTKEQAKTLVM
+265 KLTKEQAKTLFL

-297 RVIDYGA
+297 RVIEYGA

-313 NGIEGG
+313 KGIEGG
-319 WVPEE
+319 WLPEE
-324 GSGGREDLDGIDELD
+324 GSVGREDLDGIDELD
-339 EPEVTDENVAILKEL
+339 EPEVTEENVAILKEL
-354 IENALV
+354 IENAFAK
-360 NGKSSISYQ
+360 NKSSISYQ
-369 EKTYKLTSAFIEK
+369 GKTYKLTGAFIEK
-382 VMKYKEQGEGS
+382 VM
-393 QEGAFGGRAGKDG
+393 GKDDV
-406 ETDITDGDE
+406 TDST
-415 DLTYKL
+415 
-421 DYEFGGV
+421 GGSA
-428 DGETDI
+428 
-434 TDGDE
+434 

-447 RGNLISEENSES
+447 KGNLISEENAES

-470 QKRRKARFQ
+470 KKRREARFQ

-506 GIRWMAQ
+506 GIHWMAQ

-536 LGLISGIKNAYGE
+536 LGLISGVKNAYAE

-587 GNSFRDFKRGH
+587 GNSFRDFKRGD

-638 EAQKIKNPVTLITN
+638 EAQKIKNPAALITN

-695 CNTYQNQLRKLQGD
+695 CNTYQNQLKKLQGD

-735 YLEGLPHKEVIPNP
+735 YLEGLPHKEVIPKP

-767 KKRKKKDILQVIAM
+767 KKGKKKDILQVIAM
-781 LRDTSLCPYLT
+781 LRDTSLCPHLT

-804 DAFFNMSARLKA
+804 DVFFNMSARLKA
-816 TFQALVNIKA
+816 TFQTLVNIKA

-925 IGQKK
+925 IGQEK

-952 RLLQYKRSLSQSVIF
+952 QLLQYKRSLSQSVIF

-981 ELVGWNNDMESGSA
+981 ELVGWNNVMGSESA
-995 CSTSS
+995 CGTSS

-1052 RRGLL
+1052 RQGLL
-1057 VRCQQMMGESLPHD
+1057 VGCRQMMGASLSHD
-1071 SVEAIYSAI
+1071 SVEAICSAI
-1080 PFYEKKLGYHFSGVV
+1080 PFYEKQRGYHFSGVV

-1136 L
+1136 YMM

>member
-1 MEGTAMNISYWTCS
+1 
-15 EEGYHFHWEG
+15 
-25 DSPQW
+25 
-30 EDIHTE
+30 
-36 LDMLE
+36 
-41 MEGKA
+41 
-46 AKVGD
+46 
-51 SYRISHETA
+51 
-60 VSFSR
+60 
-65 DERELLTLP
+65 
-74 PIFPYPLFV
+74 
-83 GKEGLPQN
+83 
-91 NSFRLKVNF
+91 
-100 QKADG
+100 
-105 TYFMNPEV
+105 
-113 IGSYIDI
+113 
-120 RPVCCYMCS
+120 
-129 EAQYAILKSASS
+129 
-141 CNAEIGRLK
+141 
-150 EREKILACSLR
+150 
-161 YVALIKENAKKI
+161 
-173 DARLD
+173 
-178 PFLEKIDVVAPDYLS
+178 
-193 ISVEEDTDGTYYA
+193 
-206 SPVILNAD
+206 
-214 GSPYGE
+214 
-220 KDASEFGR
+220 
-228 KFKNGSKAQRSY
+228 
-240 MGKDRTY
+240 
-247 YVFDQEQQDGLQ
+247 
-259 QIKEAR
+259 
-265 KLTKEQAKTLVM
+265 
-277 SPQSVF
+277 
-283 TGAPFRFDRSEYSD
+283 
-297 RVIDYGA
+297 
-304 FIAKNYPYL
+304 
-313 NGIEGG
+313 
-319 WVPEE
+319 
-324 GSGGREDLDGIDELD
+324 
-339 EPEVTDENVAILKEL
+339 
-354 IENALV
+354 
-360 NGKSSISYQ
+360 
-369 EKTYKLTSAFIEK
+369 
-382 VMKYKEQGEGS
+382 
-393 QEGAFGGRAGKDG
+393 
-406 ETDITDGDE
+406 
-415 DLTYKL
+415 
-421 DYEFGGV
+421 
-428 DGETDI
+428 
-434 TDGDE
+434 
-439 DGEKPKED
+439 
-447 RGNLISEENSES
+447 
-459 VGYEQANEQRR
+459 
-470 QKRRKARFQ
+470 
-479 KLGADLSM
+479 M

-695 CNTYQNQLRKLQGD
+695 CNTYQNQLKKLQGD

-735 YLEGLPHKEVIPNP
+735 YLEGLPHKEVIPKP

-767 KKRKKKDILQVIAM
+767 KKGKKKDILKVIAM
-781 LRDTSLCPYLT
+781 LRDTSLCPHLT

-816 TFQALVNIKA
+816 TFQTLVNIKA

-952 RLLQYKRSLSQSVIF
+952 QLLQYKRSLSQSVIF

-1052 RRGLL
+1052 RQGLL
-1057 VRCQQMMGESLPHD
+1057 VRCQQMMGESLSHD

-1080 PFYEKKLGYHFSGVV
+1080 PFYEKKLGYHFLGVV

>member
-1 MEGTAMNISYWTCS
+1 MEGIAMNTSYWTCS

-65 DERELLTLP
+65 DKRELLTLP

-113 IGSYIDI
+113 IGSYVAIL
-120 RPVCCYMCS
+120 PGCGYMCS
-129 EAQYAILKSASS
+129 EAQYAILKSVSS

-193 ISVEEDTDGTYYA
+193 ISVKEDTDGTYYA

-247 YVFDQEQQDGLQ
+247 YVFDQEQQNGLQ

-265 KLTKEQAKTLVM
+265 KLTKEQAKTLVL

-297 RVIDYGA
+297 RVIEYGA

-313 NGIEGG
+313 KGIEGG
-319 WVPEE
+319 WLPEE
-324 GSGGREDLDGIDELD
+324 GSVGREDLDGIDEFD
-339 EPEVTDENVAILKEL
+339 EPEVTEENVAILKEL
-354 IENALV
+354 VKKALS
-360 NGKSSISYQ
+360 NSKSSIAYQ
-369 EKTYKLTSAFIEK
+369 GKTYKLTGAFIEK
-382 VMKYKEQGEGS
+382 VM
-393 QEGAFGGRAGKDG
+393 GKDDV
-406 ETDITDGDE
+406 TDSTGGSADG
-415 DLTYKL
+415 
-421 DYEFGGV
+421 V
-428 DGETDI
+428 
-434 TDGDE
+434 
-439 DGEKPKED
+439 KPKED
-447 RGNLISEENSES
+447 KGNLISEENAES

-470 QKRRKARFQ
+470 KKRREARFQ

-494 KDDVVPFSYQKE
+494 KDSVVPFSYQKE

-536 LGLISGIKNAYGE
+536 LGLISGVKNAYGE

-575 KEGVFEEIVPLY
+575 KEGIFEEIVPLY

-638 EAQKIKNPVTLITN
+638 EAQKIKNPAALITN

-695 CNTYQNQLRKLQGD
+695 CNTYQNQLKKLQGD

-735 YLEGLPHKEVIPNP
+735 YLEGLPHKEVIPKP

-767 KKRKKKDILQVIAM
+767 KKGKKKDILQVIAM
-781 LRDTSLCPYLT
+781 LRDTSLCPHLT

-804 DAFFNMSARLKA
+804 DVFFNMSARLKA
-816 TFQALVNIKA
+816 TFQTLVNIKA

-925 IGQKK
+925 IGQEK

-937 IAQYEGGDSFDVKLD
+937 IAQYEEGDSFDVKLD
-952 RLLQYKRSLSQSVIF
+952 QLLQYKRSLSQSVIF

-981 ELVGWNNDMESGSA
+981 ELVGWNNVMESESA
-995 CSTSS
+995 CGTSS

-1052 RRGLL
+1052 RQGLL
-1057 VRCQQMMGESLPHD
+1057 VGCRQMMGASLPHD
-1071 SVEAIYSAI
+1071 SVEAICSAI
-1080 PFYEKKLGYHFSGVV
+1080 PFYEKQRGYHFSGVV

-1136 L
+1136 YMM

>member
-120 RPVCCYMCS
+120 RPGCCYMCS
-129 EAQYAILKSASS
+129 GAQYAILKSTSS

-193 ISVEEDTDGTYYA
+193 ISVKEDTDGTYYA

-265 KLTKEQAKTLVM
+265 KLTKEQAKTLVL

-283 TGAPFRFDRSEYSD
+283 TGAPFRFDRGEYSD
-297 RVIDYGA
+297 RVIEYGA
-304 FIAKNYPYL
+304 FIAKKYPYL

-319 WVPEE
+319 WLPEE
-324 GSGGREDLDGIDELD
+324 GSVGREDLDGIDELD
-339 EPEVTDENVAILKEL
+339 EPEVTEENVAILKEL
-354 IENALV
+354 IENAFAK
-360 NGKSSISYQ
+360 NKSSISYQ
-369 EKTYKLTSAFIEK
+369 GKTYKLTGAFIEK
-382 VMKYKEQGEGS
+382 VM
-393 QEGAFGGRAGKDG
+393 GKDDV
-406 ETDITDGDE
+406 TDST
-415 DLTYKL
+415 
-421 DYEFGGV
+421 GGSA
-428 DGETDI
+428 
-434 TDGDE
+434 

-447 RGNLISEENSES
+447 RGNLISEENAES

-470 QKRRKARFQ
+470 QKRREARFQ

-536 LGLISGIKNAYGE
+536 LGLISGVKNAYGE

-695 CNTYQNQLRKLQGD
+695 CNTYQNQLKKLQGD

-735 YLEGLPHKEVIPNP
+735 YLEGLPHKEVIPKP

-754 VQREAYEKIIAVA
+754 VQREAYEKIIAFA
-767 KKRKKKDILQVIAM
+767 KKGKKKKGDILKVIAM
-781 LRDTSLCPYLT
+781 LRDTSLCPHLT

-952 RLLQYKRSLSQSVIF
+952 QLLQYKRSLSQSVIF

-981 ELVGWNNDMESGSA
+981 ELVGWNNDLESGSA

>member
-113 IGSYIDI
+113 IGSYIEI
-120 RPVCCYMCS
+120 RPGCCYMCS

-178 PFLEKIDVVAPDYLS
+178 LFLEKIDVVAPDYLS
-193 ISVEEDTDGTYYA
+193 ISVKEDTDGTYYA

-259 QIKEAR
+259 QIKKAR
-265 KLTKEQAKTLVM
+265 KLTKEQAKTLFL

-297 RVIDYGA
+297 RVLDYGA
-304 FIAKNYPYL
+304 FIAKNYLYL
-313 NGIEGG
+313 KGIEGG
-319 WVPEE
+319 WLPEE
-324 GSGGREDLDGIDELD
+324 GSVGREDLDGIDEFD
-339 EPEVTDENVAILKEL
+339 EPEVTEENVAILKEL
-354 IENALV
+354 VKKALS
-360 NGKSSISYQ
+360 NSKSSIAYQ
-369 EKTYKLTSAFIEK
+369 GKTYKLTGAFIEK
-382 VMKYKEQGEGS
+382 VM
-393 QEGAFGGRAGKDG
+393 GKDDV
-406 ETDITDGDE
+406 TDST
-415 DLTYKL
+415 
-421 DYEFGGV
+421 GGSA
-428 DGETDI
+428 
-434 TDGDE
+434 

-447 RGNLISEENSES
+447 KGNLISEENAES

-470 QKRRKARFQ
+470 QKRREARFQ

-494 KDDVVPFSYQKE
+494 KDSVVPFSYQKE

-536 LGLISGIKNAYGE
+536 LGLISGVKNAYAE

-587 GNSFRDFKRGH
+587 GNSFRDFKRGD

-638 EAQKIKNPVTLITN
+638 EAQKIKNPAALITN

-695 CNTYQNQLRKLQGD
+695 CNTYQNQLKKLQGD

-735 YLEGLPHKEVIPNP
+735 YLEGLPHKEVIPKP

-767 KKRKKKDILQVIAM
+767 KKGKKKKGDILKVIAM
-781 LRDTSLCPYLT
+781 LRDTSLCPHLT
-792 SYADSTFENMSV
+792 SYADSTFENMSIDV
-804 DAFFNMSARLKA
+804 FFNMSARLKA
-816 TFQALVNIKA
+816 TFQTLVNIKA

-925 IGQKK
+925 IGQEK

-952 RLLQYKRSLSQSVIF
+952 HLLQYKRSLSQSVIF

-981 ELVGWNNDMESGSA
+981 ELVGWNNVMESESA
-995 CSTSS
+995 CGTSS

-1052 RRGLL
+1052 RQGLL
-1057 VRCQQMMGESLPHD
+1057 VGCRQMMGASLPHD
-1071 SVEAIYSAI
+1071 SVEAICSAI
-1080 PFYEKKLGYHFSGVV
+1080 PFYEKQRGYHFSGVV

-1136 L
+1136 YMM

>member
-15 EEGYHFHWEG
+15 EEGYYFHWEG

-120 RPVCCYMCS
+120 RPGCCYMCS

-193 ISVEEDTDGTYYA
+193 ISVKEDTDGTYYA

-220 KDASEFGR
+220 KDASEFRR

-247 YVFDQEQQDGLQ
+247 YVFDQEQQNGLQ
-259 QIKEAR
+259 QIKETR
-265 KLTKEQAKTLVM
+265 KLTKEQAKTLFL

-297 RVIDYGA
+297 RVIEYGA
-304 FIAKNYPYL
+304 FIVKNYTYL
-313 NGIEGG
+313 KGIEGG
-319 WVPEE
+319 WLPEE
-324 GSGGREDLDGIDELD
+324 GSVGREDLDGIDELD
-339 EPEVTDENVAILKEL
+339 EPEVTEENVAILKEL
-354 IENALV
+354 VENALS
-360 NGKSSISYQ
+360 NSKSSIAYQ
-369 EKTYKLTSAFIEK
+369 GKTYKLTGAFIEK
-382 VMKYKEQGEGS
+382 VMGKADVTDSTGGS
-393 QEGAFGGRAGKDG
+393 A
-406 ETDITDGDE
+406 
-415 DLTYKL
+415 
-421 DYEFGGV
+421 
-428 DGETDI
+428 
-434 TDGDE
+434 

-447 RGNLISEENSES
+447 RGNLISEENAES

-470 QKRRKARFQ
+470 KKRREARFQ

-494 KDDVVPFSYQKE
+494 KDSVVPFSYQKE

-536 LGLISGIKNAYGE
+536 LGLISGVKKAYGE

-575 KEGVFEEIVPLY
+575 KEGIFEEIVPLY
-587 GNSFRDFKRGH
+587 GNSFRDFKRGD

-638 EAQKIKNPVTLITN
+638 EAQKIKNPAALITN

-695 CNTYQNQLRKLQGD
+695 CNTYQNQLKKLQGD

-735 YLEGLPHKEVIPNP
+735 YLEGLPHKEVIPKP

-767 KKRKKKDILQVIAM
+767 KKGKKKKGDILKVIAM
-781 LRDTSLCPYLT
+781 LRDTSLCPHLT

-816 TFQALVNIKA
+816 TFQTLVNIKA

-864 IGLKRQQIVDAFNQK
+864 IGLKRQQIVDDFNQK

-925 IGQKK
+925 IGQEK

-952 RLLQYKRSLSQSVIF
+952 QLLQYKRSLSQSVIF

-981 ELVGWNNDMESGSA
+981 ELVGWNNVMGSESA
-995 CSTSS
+995 CGTSS

-1052 RRGLL
+1052 RQGLL
-1057 VRCQQMMGESLPHD
+1057 VGCRQMMGASLSHD
-1071 SVEAIYSAI
+1071 SVEAICSAI
-1080 PFYEKKLGYHFSGVV
+1080 PFYEKQRGYHFSGVV

-1109 AAAAGVKLIARQDL
+1109 AAVAGVKLIARQDL

-1136 L
+1136 YTM

>member
-1 MEGTAMNISYWTCS
+1 MEGIAMNISYWTCS
-15 EEGYHFHWEG
+15 EEGYYFHWEG

-46 AKVGD
+46 VKVGD

-120 RPVCCYMCS
+120 RPGCCYMCS

-161 YVALIKENAKKI
+161 YVALIKENAQKI

-193 ISVEEDTDGTYYA
+193 ISVKEDTDGTYYA

-265 KLTKEQAKTLVM
+265 KLTKEQAKTLVL

-297 RVIDYGA
+297 RVIEYGA

-313 NGIEGG
+313 KGIEGG
-319 WVPEE
+319 WLPEE
-324 GSGGREDLDGIDELD
+324 GSVGREDLDGIDEFD
-339 EPEVTDENVAILKEL
+339 EPEVTEENVAILKEL
-354 IENALV
+354 VKKALS
-360 NGKSSISYQ
+360 NSKSSIAYQ
-369 EKTYKLTSAFIEK
+369 GKTYKLTGAFIEK
-382 VMKYKEQGEGS
+382 VM
-393 QEGAFGGRAGKDG
+393 GKDDV
-406 ETDITDGDE
+406 TDST
-415 DLTYKL
+415 
-421 DYEFGGV
+421 GGSA
-428 DGETDI
+428 
-434 TDGDE
+434 
-439 DGEKPKED
+439 DGEKSKED
-447 RGNLISEENSES
+447 KGNLISEENAES

-470 QKRRKARFQ
+470 KKRREARFQ

-494 KDDVVPFSYQKE
+494 KDSVVPFSYQKE

-536 LGLISGIKNAYGE
+536 LGLISGVKNAYAE

-575 KEGVFEEIVPLY
+575 KEGIFEEIVPLY

-638 EAQKIKNPVTLITN
+638 EAQKIKNPAALITN

-695 CNTYQNQLRKLQGD
+695 CNTYQNQLKKLQGD

-735 YLEGLPHKEVIPNP
+735 YLEGLPHKEVIPKP

-767 KKRKKKDILQVIAM
+767 KKGKKKDILQVIAM
-781 LRDTSLCPYLT
+781 LRDTSLCPHLT

-804 DAFFNMSARLKA
+804 DVFFNMSARLKA
-816 TFQALVNIKA
+816 TFQTLVNIKA

-925 IGQKK
+925 IGQEK

-952 RLLQYKRSLSQSVIF
+952 QLLQYKRSLSQSVIF

-981 ELVGWNNDMESGSA
+981 ELVGWNNVMESESA
-995 CSTSS
+995 CGTSS

-1033 TKQTNNYGVDVVV
+1033 TKQTNNYGVDLVV

-1052 RRGLL
+1052 RQGLL
-1057 VRCQQMMGESLPHD
+1057 VGCRQMMGASLSHD
-1071 SVEAIYSAI
+1071 SVEAICSAI
-1080 PFYEKKLGYHFSGVV
+1080 PFYEKQRGYHFSGVV

-1136 L
+1136 YVM

>member
-1 MEGTAMNISYWTCS
+1 MEGIAMNTSYWTCS

-113 IGSYIDI
+113 IGSYVAIL
-120 RPVCCYMCS
+120 PGCGYMCS
-129 EAQYAILKSASS
+129 EAQYAILKSVSS

-150 EREKILACSLR
+150 EREKILACNLR

-193 ISVEEDTDGTYYA
+193 ISVKEDTDGTYYA

-259 QIKEAR
+259 QIKKAR
-265 KLTKEQAKTLVM
+265 KLTKEQAKTLFL

-297 RVIDYGA
+297 RVLDYGA
-304 FIAKNYPYL
+304 FIAKNYLYL
-313 NGIEGG
+313 KGIEGG
-319 WVPEE
+319 WLPEE
-324 GSGGREDLDGIDELD
+324 GSVGREDLDGIDELD

-354 IENALV
+354 IENALAKS
-360 NGKSSISYQ
+360 KSSIAYQ
-369 EKTYKLTSAFIEK
+369 GKTYKLTGAFIEK
-382 VMKYKEQGEGS
+382 VM
-393 QEGAFGGRAGKDG
+393 GKDDV
-406 ETDITDGDE
+406 TDST
-415 DLTYKL
+415 
-421 DYEFGGV
+421 GGSA
-428 DGETDI
+428 
-434 TDGDE
+434 

-447 RGNLISEENSES
+447 KGNLISEENAES

-470 QKRRKARFQ
+470 KKRREARFQ

-494 KDDVVPFSYQKE
+494 KDSVVPFSYQKE

-536 LGLISGIKNAYGE
+536 LGLISGVKNAYAE

-575 KEGVFEEIVPLY
+575 KEGIFEEIVPLY

-638 EAQKIKNPVTLITN
+638 EAQKIKNPAALITN

-695 CNTYQNQLRKLQGD
+695 CNTYQNQLKKLQGD

-735 YLEGLPHKEVIPNP
+735 YLEGLPHKEVIPKP

-767 KKRKKKDILQVIAM
+767 KKGKKKDILQVIAM
-781 LRDTSLCPYLT
+781 LRDTSLCPHLT

-804 DAFFNMSARLKA
+804 DVFFNMSARLKA
-816 TFQALVNIKA
+816 TFQTLVNIKA

-925 IGQKK
+925 IGQEK
-930 EVHVYLP
+930 EVYVYLP

-952 RLLQYKRSLSQSVIF
+952 QLLQYKRSLSQSVIF

-981 ELVGWNNDMESGSA
+981 ELVGWNNVMESESA
-995 CSTSS
+995 CGTSS

-1052 RRGLL
+1052 RQGLL
-1057 VRCQQMMGESLPHD
+1057 VGCRQMMGASLSHD
-1071 SVEAIYSAI
+1071 SVEAICSAI
-1080 PFYEKKLGYHFSGVV
+1080 PFYEKQRGYHFSGVV

-1123 TKLLERYPLEKDL
+1123 TKLLERYPLEKDIYVM
-1136 L
+1136 

>member
-1 MEGTAMNISYWTCS
+1 MEGEGIAMNISYWTCS

-46 AKVGD
+46 VKVGD

-120 RPVCCYMCS
+120 RPGCCYMCS

-193 ISVEEDTDGTYYA
+193 ISVKEDTDGTYYA
-206 SPVILNAD
+206 SPIILNAD

-259 QIKEAR
+259 QIKKAR
-265 KLTKEQAKTLVM
+265 KLTKEQAKTLVL

-283 TGAPFRFDRSEYSD
+283 TGAPFRFDRGEYSD
-297 RVIDYGA
+297 RVIEYGA
-304 FIAKNYPYL
+304 FIAKKYPYL

-319 WVPEE
+319 WLPEE
-324 GSGGREDLDGIDELD
+324 GSIGREDLDGIDELD
-339 EPEVTDENVAILKEL
+339 EPEVTEENVAILKEL
-354 IENALV
+354 IENAFAK
-360 NGKSSISYQ
+360 NKSSISYQ
-369 EKTYKLTSAFIEK
+369 GKTYKLTGAFIEK
-382 VMKYKEQGEGS
+382 VMGKNDVTDSTGGS
-393 QEGAFGGRAGKDG
+393 A
-406 ETDITDGDE
+406 
-415 DLTYKL
+415 
-421 DYEFGGV
+421 
-428 DGETDI
+428 
-434 TDGDE
+434 

-447 RGNLISEENSES
+447 RGNLISEENAES

-470 QKRRKARFQ
+470 QKRREARFQ

-494 KDDVVPFSYQKE
+494 KDSVVPFSYQKE

-536 LGLISGIKNAYGE
+536 LGLISGVKNAYGE
-549 KDMNSVLVVAPVSL
+549 KEMNSVLVVAPVSL

-575 KEGVFEEIVPLY
+575 KEGIFEEIVPLY

-638 EAQKIKNPVTLITN
+638 EAQKIKNPAALITN

-695 CNTYQNQLRKLQGD
+695 CNTYQNQLKKLQGD

-735 YLEGLPHKEVIPNP
+735 YLEGLPHKEVIPKP

-767 KKRKKKDILQVIAM
+767 KKGKKKDILQVIAM
-781 LRDTSLCPYLT
+781 LRDTSLCPHLT

-804 DAFFNMSARLKA
+804 DVFFNMSARLKA
-816 TFQALVNIKA
+816 TFQTLVNIKA

-925 IGQKK
+925 IGQEK

-952 RLLQYKRSLSQSVIF
+952 QLLQYKRSLSQSVIF

-981 ELVGWNNDMESGSA
+981 ELVGWNNVMESGSA
-995 CSTSS
+995 CGTSS

-1033 TKQTNNYGVDVVV
+1033 TKETNNYGVDVVV

-1052 RRGLL
+1052 RQGLL
-1057 VRCQQMMGESLPHD
+1057 VGCRQMMGASLSHD
-1071 SVEAIYSAI
+1071 SVEAICSAI
-1080 PFYEKKLGYHFSGVV
+1080 PFYEKQRGYHFSGVV

-1109 AAAAGVKLIARQDL
+1109 AAVAGVKLIARQDL

-1136 L
+1136 YMM